1 MGHSEGND
9 GNMDENMNPEQA
21 TDSVPPAG
29 GEPPQGGETA
39 GANAAADANAATE
52 ADPSSSAN
60 PNGAGDAGFS
70 APTPGTP
77 NSQIPNPQAPYPGGT
92 NYGPA
97 GYPGSGTFPSNG
109 ANYGTAG
116 AGGYPGGPDSTGPAW
131 MRSNNRVIGGV
142 CAGIASRLH
151 IDPVI
156 VRGLAVVGLLFF
168 GVIPLLYGA
177 LWLWMPS
184 QTTGRSLWTDW
195 RAGLP
200 NQGGGVAGS
209 ILLMFFGA
217 IRMLPQ
223 GIFLFNIFDIW
234 DGGGGFENILAFFFV
249 LLVLCLLLAP
259 LAVVVLVIV
268 HFANQSKAGTPPAAN
283 AYVPGP
289 TGFVST
295 PQAPAGSAPADGLH
309 NTPASPAAP
318 ATGFT
323 PPTTGFTAPTT
334 NFAVPDPSFTVPA
347 AGPATPSTT
356 STMPAP
362 PHPRPETILAPRI
375 PGPSRT
381 LSLTICGLTL
391 LSIFTGILLPLI
403 GVLDPLS
410 SALLAVGLLTM
421 VLGGGMLVA
430 ALQKRRTGWLAVVTP
445 LVILFVTL
453 PLATVGMSVMPQLRE
468 LRSSIDWGDVPETFS
483 YQSNDLRPG
492 DELSAMRGSADIDLR
507 ATTPGKP
514 ITVNLAN
521 GNVSIYTL
529 PEQNVDLKINLAQGK
544 VQTSTLKN
552 SKWNMSEAFLTSSS
566 KDKHRPQYFTMDGN
580 QRVEFIDRT
589 KEYEAASISLGS
601 SDVTKLKIRH
611 HVPLSDGSRNIN
623 TKSQTIEI
631 NLAHGTVSLYERP
644 PVDLWNGA
652 VLPDGHFLVNY
663 VLNGRDLMTADLE
676 EYNSTEAGSE
686 NESSDALREFRRRAV
701 SGNGTIE
708 ISRAGGVEGE
718 PIALGGQDV
727 SELNIDNTL
736 TLADIHAGKAGPWK
750 DINQDGFNDL
760 FQPGGSKWKPGDN
773 LFDPVN
779 GTPRSSG
786 MPNGTP
792 SIPATPIPPDSPT
805 APSPYQAP
813 SIENN

>member
-1 MGHSEGND
+1 
-9 GNMDENMNPEQA
+9 MNPEQT
-21 TDSVPPAG
+21 TDSVSPAG
-29 GEPPQGGETA
+29 GEPPSGGETA
-39 GANAAADANAATE
+39 GANATGGAA
-52 ADPSSSAN
+52 PSSSAN

-70 APTPGTP
+70 AP
-77 NSQIPNPQAPYPGGT
+77 NQEAPNPQAPNPNWT
-92 NYGPA
+92 NYETA
-97 GYPGSGTFPSNG
+97 GYPGSGSFSSNG

-116 AGGYPGGPDSTGPAW
+116 MGGYPGGPDSTGQAW

-142 CAGIASRLH
+142 CAGIASHLN

-168 GVIPLLYGA
+168 GFIPLLYGA

-184 QTTGRSLWTDW
+184 KTTGRSLWTDW

-200 NQGGGVAGS
+200 NQGGGVAIS

-217 IRMLPQ
+217 MRMLPQ
-223 GIFLFNIFDIW
+223 GIVLFNIFDIW
-234 DGGGGFENILAFFFV
+234 DGGGGFGDILAFFFI

-259 LAVVVLVIV
+259 IAVVVLIIV
-268 HFANQSKAGTPPAAN
+268 HFMNRNKAGTLPAAN

-295 PQAPAGSAPADGLH
+295 PQTPAPARPAPADGLH
-309 NTPASPAAP
+309 DVPEPPTA
-318 ATGFT
+318 
-323 PPTTGFTAPTT
+323 PTTGFTAP
-334 NFAVPDPSFTVPA
+334 NPSFTVPA
-347 AGPATPSTT
+347 AGFAAPSSTT
-356 STMPAP
+356 STGSAQPAG
-362 PHPRPETILAPRI
+362 ILTPRI

-381 LSLTICGLTL
+381 LSLTVGGLVL
-391 LSIFTGILLPLI
+391 LSIFTGILLPLL

-410 SALLAVGLLTM
+410 SGLLVVGLMTM
-421 VLGGGMLVA
+421 VLGGGMLVT

-468 LRSSIDWGDVPETFS
+468 LRSSIDWHDFPETFS
-483 YQSNDLRPG
+483 YQSNDLHPG
-492 DELSAMRGSADIDLR
+492 DELSAVRGSADIDLR
-507 ATTPGKP
+507 DTNPGKP
-514 ITVNLAN
+514 ITVNLVN
-521 GNVSIYTL
+521 GDVSIYTL
-529 PEQNVDLKINLAQGK
+529 PEQNVDLEINLAQGN
-544 VQTSTLKN
+544 VTTSTLKD
-552 SKWNMSEAFLTSSS
+552 SKWDMSETFLQSSS
-566 KDKHRPQYFTMDGN
+566 VEKHRPQYFTMDGN
-580 QRVEFIDRT
+580 QRVEFVDRT
-589 KEYEAASISLGS
+589 KKYEAANISLGS

-611 HVPLSDGSRNIN
+611 DVLLSDGSRNIE
-623 TKSQTIEI
+623 TKPQTVEI

-686 NESSDALREFRRRAV
+686 NESSAALREFRRRAV

-708 ISRAGGVEGE
+708 ISRADGIEGE

-792 SIPATPIPPDSPT
+792 SIPATPVAPDSPT
-805 APSPYQAP
+805 ATSPYQAP

>member
-1 MGHSEGND
+1 
-9 GNMDENMNPEQA
+9 MNPEQT
-21 TDSVPPAG
+21 TDSVLPSG
-29 GEPPQGGETA
+29 GEPPRGGETP
-39 GANAAADANAATE
+39 GGNETANANTTGGAAAY
-52 ADPSSSAN
+52 SSAN

-70 APTPGTP
+70 APYQET
-77 NSQIPNPQAPYPGGT
+77 PNPQASNPGAPYQGNS

-97 GYPGSGTFPSNG
+97 GYPGSGSFSSNG
-109 ANYGTAG
+109 TNYGTAG
-116 AGGYPGGPDSTGPAW
+116 MGGYPGGPDSTGQAW

-142 CAGIASRLH
+142 CAGIASRLN

-168 GVIPLLYGA
+168 GFIPLLYGA

-195 RAGLP
+195 RAGMP
-200 NQGGGVAGS
+200 NQGGAVAGS
-209 ILLMFFGA
+209 ILLMCFGA
-217 IRMLPQ
+217 MRMLPQ
-223 GIFLFNIFDIW
+223 GIVLFNIFDIW
-234 DGGGGFENILAFFFV
+234 DGGGGFGDILAFFFV

-268 HFANQSKAGTPPAAN
+268 HFANRNKVGTPPAAN

-295 PQAPAGSAPADGLH
+295 PQAPVGPAPTHGLH
-309 NTPASPAAP
+309 DVPEPPTASTTDFAAP
-318 ATGFT
+318 
-323 PPTTGFTAPTT
+323 PT
-334 NFAVPDPSFTVPA
+334 NFAVPNPSFTVPA
-347 AGPATPSTT
+347 AGFATPSSTT
-356 STMPAP
+356 STGSAQPAG
-362 PHPRPETILAPRI
+362 ILAPRI

-381 LSLTICGLTL
+381 LSLTVGGLVL
-391 LSIFTGILLPLI
+391 LSIFTGILLPLL

-410 SALLAVGLLTM
+410 SGLLVVGLMTM
-421 VLGGGMLVA
+421 VLGGGMLVT

-468 LRSSIDWGDVPETFS
+468 LRSSIDWHDFPETFS
-483 YQSNDLRPG
+483 YQSNDLHPG
-492 DELSAMRGSADIDLR
+492 DELSAVRGSANIDLR
-507 ATTPGKP
+507 DTNPGKP
-514 ITVNLAN
+514 ITVNLVN
-521 GNVSIYTL
+521 GDVSIYTL
-529 PEQNVDLKINLAQGK
+529 PEQNVDLEINLAQGN
-544 VQTSTLKN
+544 VTTSTLKD
-552 SKWNMSEAFLTSSS
+552 SKWDMSETFLQSSS
-566 KDKHRPQYFTMDGN
+566 VEKHRPQYFTMDGN
-580 QRVEFIDRT
+580 QRVEFEDRT
-589 KEYEAASISLGS
+589 KEYEAANISLGS

-611 HVPLSDGSRNIN
+611 DVPLSDGSRNIE
-623 TKSQTIEI
+623 TKSQTVEI

-676 EYNSTEAGSE
+676 EYNSTETGSE
-686 NESSDALREFRRRAV
+686 NESSAALREFRRRAV

-708 ISRAGGVEGE
+708 INKPGGVEGE

-736 TLADIHAGKAGPWK
+736 TLADIHEGKAGPWK

-792 SIPATPIPPDSPT
+792 SIPATPVAPDSPT

>member
-1 MGHSEGND
+1 
-9 GNMDENMNPEQA
+9 MNPEQT
-21 TDSVPPAG
+21 TDSVLPSG
-29 GEPPQGGETA
+29 GEPPRGGETP
-39 GANAAADANAATE
+39 GGNETANANTTGGAAAY
-52 ADPSSSAN
+52 SSAN

-70 APTPGTP
+70 APYQET
-77 NSQIPNPQAPYPGGT
+77 PNPQASNPGAPYQGNS

-97 GYPGSGTFPSNG
+97 GYPGSGSFSSNG
-109 ANYGTAG
+109 TNYGTAG
-116 AGGYPGGPDSTGPAW
+116 MGGYPGGPDSTGQAW

-142 CAGIASRLH
+142 CAGIASRLN

-168 GVIPLLYGA
+168 GFIPLLYGA

-195 RAGLP
+195 RAGMP
-200 NQGGGVAGS
+200 NQGGAVAGS
-209 ILLMFFGA
+209 ILLMCFGA
-217 IRMLPQ
+217 MRMLPQ
-223 GIFLFNIFDIW
+223 GIVLFNIFDIW
-234 DGGGGFENILAFFFV
+234 DGGGGFGDILAFFFV

-268 HFANQSKAGTPPAAN
+268 HFANRNKVGTPPAAN

-295 PQAPAGSAPADGLH
+295 PQAPVGPAPTHGLH
-309 NTPASPAAP
+309 DVPEPPTASTTDFAAP
-318 ATGFT
+318 
-323 PPTTGFTAPTT
+323 PT
-334 NFAVPDPSFTVPA
+334 NFAVPNPSFTVPA
-347 AGPATPSTT
+347 AGFATPSSTT
-356 STMPAP
+356 STGSAQPAG
-362 PHPRPETILAPRI
+362 ILAPHI

-381 LSLTICGLTL
+381 LSLTVGGLVL
-391 LSIFTGILLPLI
+391 LSIFTGILLPLL

-410 SALLAVGLLTM
+410 SGLLVVGLMTM
-421 VLGGGMLVA
+421 VLGGGMLVTS
-430 ALQKRRTGWLAVVTP
+430 LQKRRTGWLAVVTP

-468 LRSSIDWGDVPETFS
+468 LRSSIDWHDFPETFS
-483 YQSNDLRPG
+483 YQSNDLHPG
-492 DELSAMRGSADIDLR
+492 DELSAVRGSANIDLR
-507 ATTPGKP
+507 DTNPGKP
-514 ITVNLAN
+514 ITVNLVN
-521 GNVSIYTL
+521 GNISIYTL
-529 PEQNVDLKINLAQGK
+529 PEQNVDLEINLAQGN
-544 VQTSTLKN
+544 VTTSTLKD
-552 SKWNMSEAFLTSSS
+552 SKWDMSETFLQSSS
-566 KDKHRPQYFTMDGN
+566 VEKHRPQYFTMDGN
-580 QRVEFIDRT
+580 QRVEFEDRT
-589 KEYEAASISLGS
+589 KEYEAANISLGS

-611 HVPLSDGSRNIN
+611 DVPLSDGSRNIE
-623 TKSQTIEI
+623 TKSQTVEI

-676 EYNSTEAGSE
+676 EYNSTETGSE
-686 NESSDALREFRRRAV
+686 NESSAALREFRRRAV

-708 ISRAGGVEGE
+708 INKPGGVEGE

-736 TLADIHAGKAGPWK
+736 TLADIHEGKAGPWK

-792 SIPATPIPPDSPT
+792 SIPATPIPPDTPT

>member
-1 MGHSEGND
+1 
-9 GNMDENMNPEQA
+9 MNPEQA

-29 GEPPQGGETA
+29 GEPPHGGETA
-39 GANAAADANAATE
+39 GTNETTDANAATE

-60 PNGAGDAGFS
+60 SNGTGDAAF
-70 APTPGTP
+70 GTP
-77 NSQIPNPQAPYPGGT
+77 NPGAPNSQTPNPQAPNPNWT
-92 NYGPA
+92 NYETA

-116 AGGYPGGPDSTGPAW
+116 AGGYPGDPDSTGAAW

-142 CAGIASRLH
+142 CAGIASRLN

-195 RAGLP
+195 RAGVP

-217 IRMLPQ
+217 MRMLPQ

-234 DGGGGFENILAFFFV
+234 DGGGGLEYILAFFFV
-249 LLVLCLLLAP
+249 VLVLCLLLAP

-268 HFANQSKAGTPPAAN
+268 HFANRNKAVMPPAGN

-295 PQAPAGSAPADGLH
+295 PQAPAGPAPVDGLH
-309 NTPASPAAP
+309 DAPAAP
-318 ATGFT
+318 ATSFT
-323 PPTTGFTAPTT
+323 PPTTGFAAPTT
-334 NFAVPDPSFTVPA
+334 GFAAPNPGFTIPA
-347 AGPATPSTT
+347 AGHTTPSSTT
-356 STMPAP
+356 STLPAQP
-362 PHPRPETILAPRI
+362 GRPGIILAPRI

-381 LSLTICGLTL
+381 LSLTVGGLVL
-391 LSIFTGILLPLI
+391 LSIFTGILLPLL

-410 SALLAVGLLTM
+410 SGLLAIGLLTM

-468 LRSSIDWGDVPETFS
+468 LRSTIDWRDVPETFS

-492 DELSAMRGSADIDLR
+492 DELNAVRGNANIDLR
-507 ATTPGKP
+507 ATNLGKP
-514 ITVNLAN
+514 IEVNLVN
-521 GNVSIYTL
+521 GDVSIYTL
-529 PEQNVDLKINLAQGK
+529 PNQNVALDINLAQGS
-544 VQTSTLKN
+544 VTTSTLKD
-552 SKWNMSEAFLTSSS
+552 SKWNMDETFLKSSS
-566 KDKHRPQYFTMDGN
+566 KETHRPQYFTMDGN
-580 QRVEFIDRT
+580 QRVEFVDRT
-589 KEYEAASISLGS
+589 KEYQAANISLGS
-601 SDVTKLKIRH
+601 SEVTKLKIQH
-611 HVPLSDGSRNIN
+611 DVPLSDN
-623 TKSQTIEI
+623 TPGNQTKPQTIEI

-644 PVDLWNGA
+644 PMDLWNGA

-663 VLNGRDLMTADLE
+663 VLNGRDLMTANLP
-676 EYNSTEAGSE
+676 EYNSTEVGSE
-686 NESSDALREFRRRAV
+686 NASSAALREFRRRAI
-701 SGNGTIE
+701 SGDGTIE
-708 ISRAGGVEGE
+708 FKTTGGIEGD
-718 PIALGGQDV
+718 PITLGGQTV
-727 SELNIDNTL
+727 SELDIDNTL
-736 TLADIHAGKAGPWK
+736 TLADVQAGKAGKWT
-750 DINQDGFNDL
+750 DANQDGFNDL

-773 LFDPVN
+773 LFDPLN
-779 GTPRSSG
+779 GTPRSSAT
-786 MPNGTP
+786 NSETP
-792 SIPATPIPPDSPT
+792 GRPATPVPPDSPT
-805 APSPYQAP
+805 TPSPYRTP
-813 SIENN
+813 DLENN

>member
-1 MGHSEGND
+1 M
-9 GNMDENMNPEQA
+9 
-21 TDSVPPAG
+21 
-29 GEPPQGGETA
+29 
-39 GANAAADANAATE
+39 
-52 ADPSSSAN
+52 
-60 PNGAGDAGFS
+60 
-70 APTPGTP
+70 
-77 NSQIPNPQAPYPGGT
+77 
-92 NYGPA
+92 
-97 GYPGSGTFPSNG
+97 
-109 ANYGTAG
+109 
-116 AGGYPGGPDSTGPAW
+116 GGYPGGPDSTGQAW

-142 CAGIASRLH
+142 CAGIASRLN

-168 GVIPLLYGA
+168 GFIPLLYGA

-200 NQGGGVAGS
+200 NQGGGVAIS
-209 ILLMFFGA
+209 ILLMCFGA
-217 IRMLPQ
+217 MRMLPQ
-223 GIFLFNIFDIW
+223 GIVLLNIFDIW
-234 DGGGGFENILAFFFV
+234 DGGGGFGDILALFFI

-259 LAVVVLVIV
+259 IAVVVLIIV
-268 HFANQSKAGTPPAAN
+268 HFTNRNKAGTPPAAN

-295 PQAPAGSAPADGLH
+295 PQTAAPAGSTPADGLH
-309 NTPASPAAP
+309 NDSAFPEAP
-318 ATGFT
+318 NTGFT
-323 PPTTGFTAPTT
+323 PPTTGFAAPAT
-334 NFAVPDPSFTVPA
+334 NFAAPNPSFTVPA
-347 AGPATPSTT
+347 AGFATPTSTT
-356 STMPAP
+356 STGSAQPAG
-362 PHPRPETILAPRI
+362 ILAPRI

-381 LSLTICGLTL
+381 LSLTVGGLVL
-391 LSIFTGILLPLI
+391 LSIFTGILLPLL

-410 SALLAVGLLTM
+410 SGLLVVGLMTM
-421 VLGGGMLVA
+421 VLGGGMLVT

-468 LRSSIDWGDVPETFS
+468 LRSSIDWGDLPETFN

-492 DELSAMRGSADIDLR
+492 DELSALRGSADIDLR

-514 ITVNLAN
+514 IKVNLAN

-529 PEQNVDLKINLAQGK
+529 PEQNVDLEINLAQGN
-544 VQTSTLKN
+544 VTTSTLKD
-552 SKWNMSEAFLTSSS
+552 SKWDMSETFLQSSS
-566 KDKHRPQYFTMDGN
+566 VEKHRPQYFTMDGN
-580 QRVEFIDRT
+580 QRVEFVDRT
-589 KEYEAASISLGS
+589 KEYEAANISLGS

-611 HVPLSDGSRNIN
+611 DVPLSDGSRNIE
-623 TKSQTIEI
+623 TKPQTIEI

-676 EYNSTEAGSE
+676 EYNSTEVGSE
-686 NESSDALREFRRRAV
+686 NESSTALREFRRRAV

-708 ISRAGGVEGE
+708 INKPDGIEGE

-792 SIPATPIPPDSPT
+792 SIPATPIPPDTPT

>member
-1 MGHSEGND
+1 
-9 GNMDENMNPEQA
+9 MNPEQT
-21 TDSVPPAG
+21 TDSVLPSG
-29 GEPPQGGETA
+29 GEPPRGGETP
-39 GANAAADANAATE
+39 GGNETANANTTGGAAA
-52 ADPSSSAN
+52 SSSAN
-60 PNGAGDAGFS
+60 PNDAGDAGFS
-70 APTPGTP
+70 APYQGTP
-77 NSQIPNPQAPYPGGT
+77 NSQAPNPGASYQGNT
-92 NYGPA
+92 NYGPT
-97 GYPGSGTFPSNG
+97 GYPGSGSFSSNG
-109 ANYGTAG
+109 TNYGTTG
-116 AGGYPGGPDSTGPAW
+116 MGGYPGGPDSTGQAW

-142 CAGIASRLH
+142 CAGIASRLN

-168 GVIPLLYGA
+168 GFIPLLYGA

-200 NQGGGVAGS
+200 NQGGGVAIS
-209 ILLMFFGA
+209 ILLMCFGA
-217 IRMLPQ
+217 MRMLPQ
-223 GIFLFNIFDIW
+223 GIVLFNIFDIW
-234 DGGGGFENILAFFFV
+234 DGGGGFGDILAFFFI

-259 LAVVVLVIV
+259 IAVVVLIIV
-268 HFANQSKAGTPPAAN
+268 HFTNRNKAGAPPAAN

-295 PQAPAGSAPADGLH
+295 PQAPAGPAPADGLH
-309 NTPASPAAP
+309 DVPEPPTAS
-318 ATGFT
+318 
-323 PPTTGFTAPTT
+323 TTGFVAPPT
-334 NFAVPDPSFTVPA
+334 NFAVPNPSFTVPA
-347 AGPATPSTT
+347 AGFATPSSTT
-356 STMPAP
+356 STGSAQPGG
-362 PHPRPETILAPRI
+362 ILTPRI

-381 LSLTICGLTL
+381 LSLTVGGLVL
-391 LSIFTGILLPLI
+391 LSIFTGILLPLL

-410 SALLAVGLLTM
+410 SGLLVVGLMTM
-421 VLGGGMLVA
+421 VLGGGMLVT

-468 LRSSIDWGDVPETFS
+468 LRSSIDWRDFPETFS
-483 YQSNDLRPG
+483 YQSNDLHPG
-492 DELSAMRGSADIDLR
+492 DELSAIRGSANIDLR
-507 ATTPGKP
+507 DTNPGKP
-514 ITVNLAN
+514 ITVNLVN
-521 GNVSIYTL
+521 GDVSIYTL
-529 PEQNVDLKINLAQGK
+529 PEQNVDLEINLSQGN
-544 VQTSTLKN
+544 VMTSTLKD
-552 SKWNMSEAFLTSSS
+552 SKLDMSETFLQSSS
-566 KDKHRPQYFTMDGN
+566 VEKHRPQYFTMDGN
-580 QRVEFIDRT
+580 QRVEFEDRT
-589 KEYEAASISLGS
+589 KEYEAANISLGS

-611 HVPLSDGSRNIN
+611 DVPLSDGSRNIE
-623 TKSQTIEI
+623 TKPQTVEI

-644 PVDLWNGA
+644 PMDLWNGA

-663 VLNGRDLMTADLE
+663 VLSGRDLMTADLE
-676 EYNSTEAGSE
+676 EYNSTEVGSE
-686 NESSDALREFRRRAV
+686 NESSAALREFRRRAV
-701 SGNGTIE
+701 SGDGTIE
-708 ISRAGGVEGE
+708 ISRADGIEGE

-792 SIPATPIPPDSPT
+792 SIPATPVAPDSPT

>member
-1 MGHSEGND
+1 M
-9 GNMDENMNPEQA
+9 
-21 TDSVPPAG
+21 
-29 GEPPQGGETA
+29 
-39 GANAAADANAATE
+39 
-52 ADPSSSAN
+52 
-60 PNGAGDAGFS
+60 
-70 APTPGTP
+70 
-77 NSQIPNPQAPYPGGT
+77 
-92 NYGPA
+92 
-97 GYPGSGTFPSNG
+97 
-109 ANYGTAG
+109 
-116 AGGYPGGPDSTGPAW
+116 GGYPGGPDSTGQAW

-142 CAGIASRLH
+142 CAGIASRLN

-168 GVIPLLYGA
+168 GFIPLLYGA

-200 NQGGGVAGS
+200 NQGGGVAIS

-217 IRMLPQ
+217 MRMLPQ
-223 GIFLFNIFDIW
+223 GIVLFNIFDIW
-234 DGGGGFENILAFFFV
+234 DGGSDFGDILAFFFI

-259 LAVVVLVIV
+259 IAVVVLIIV
-268 HFANQSKAGTPPAAN
+268 HFTNRNKAGTPPAAN

-295 PQAPAGSAPADGLH
+295 PQTPAPAGPAPADSLH
-309 NTPASPAAP
+309 YDSAFPEAP
-318 ATGFT
+318 ATSFT
-323 PPTTGFTAPTT
+323 PPTTGFAAP
-334 NFAVPDPSFTVPA
+334 NPSFTVPA
-347 AGPATPSTT
+347 ASFATPSSTT
-356 STMPAP
+356 STGSAQPAG
-362 PHPRPETILAPRI
+362 ILAPRI

-381 LSLTICGLTL
+381 LSLTVGGLVL
-391 LSIFTGILLPLI
+391 LSVFTGILLPLL

-410 SALLAVGLLTM
+410 SGLLVVGLMTM
-421 VLGGGMLVA
+421 VLGGGMLVT

-453 PLATVGMSVMPQLRE
+453 PLATVGVSVTPQLRE
-468 LRSSIDWGDVPETFS
+468 LRSSIDWHDFPETFS
-483 YQSNDLRPG
+483 YQSNDLHPG
-492 DELSAMRGSADIDLR
+492 DELSAVRGSANIDLR
-507 ATTPGKP
+507 DTNPGKP
-514 ITVNLAN
+514 ITVNLVN

-529 PEQNVDLKINLAQGK
+529 PEQNVDLEINLAQGN
-544 VQTSTLKN
+544 VTTSTLKD
-552 SKWNMSEAFLTSSS
+552 SKWDMSETFLQSSS
-566 KDKHRPQYFTMDGN
+566 VEKHRPQYFTMDGN
-580 QRVEFIDRT
+580 QRVEFVDRT
-589 KEYEAASISLGS
+589 KEYEAANISLGS

-611 HVPLSDGSRNIN
+611 DVPLSDGSRNIE
-623 TKSQTIEI
+623 TKPQTIEI

-676 EYNSTEAGSE
+676 EYNSTEVGSE

-792 SIPATPIPPDSPT
+792 SIPATPVAPDSPT

>member
-1 MGHSEGND
+1 M
-9 GNMDENMNPEQA
+9 
-21 TDSVPPAG
+21 
-29 GEPPQGGETA
+29 
-39 GANAAADANAATE
+39 
-52 ADPSSSAN
+52 
-60 PNGAGDAGFS
+60 
-70 APTPGTP
+70 
-77 NSQIPNPQAPYPGGT
+77 
-92 NYGPA
+92 
-97 GYPGSGTFPSNG
+97 
-109 ANYGTAG
+109 
-116 AGGYPGGPDSTGPAW
+116 GGYPGGPDSTGQAW

-142 CAGIASRLH
+142 CAGIASRLN

-168 GVIPLLYGA
+168 GFIPLLYGA

-217 IRMLPQ
+217 MRMLPQ

-234 DGGGGFENILAFFFV
+234 DGGSDFGDMLAVFFIL
-249 LLVLCLLLAP
+249 LMVLCLLLAP

-268 HFANQSKAGTPPAAN
+268 HFANRNKAGALPAVN
-283 AYVPGP
+283 TYVPGP

-295 PQAPAGSAPADGLH
+295 PQAAAPAGSTPTDGLH
-309 NTPASPAAP
+309 NDSAFPEAP
-318 ATGFT
+318 TTGFT
-323 PPTTGFTAPTT
+323 PPTTDFAAPPT
-334 NFAVPDPSFTVPA
+334 NFAAPNPSFTVPA
-347 AGPATPSTT
+347 AGFATPTSTT
-356 STMPAP
+356 STGSAQPAG
-362 PHPRPETILAPRI
+362 ILAPRI

-381 LSLTICGLTL
+381 LSLTVGGLVL
-391 LSIFTGILLPLI
+391 LSIFTGILLPLL

-410 SALLAVGLLTM
+410 SGLLVVGLMTM
-421 VLGGGMLVA
+421 VLGGGMLVT

-468 LRSSIDWGDVPETFS
+468 LRSSIDWGDLPETFN

-492 DELSAMRGSADIDLR
+492 DELSALRGSADIDLR

-514 ITVNLAN
+514 IKVNLAN

-529 PEQNVDLKINLAQGK
+529 PEQNVDLEINLAQGN
-544 VQTSTLKN
+544 VTTSTLKD
-552 SKWNMSEAFLTSSS
+552 SKWDMSETFLQSSS
-566 KDKHRPQYFTMDGN
+566 VEKHRPQYFTMDGN
-580 QRVEFIDRT
+580 QRVEFVDRT
-589 KEYEAASISLGS
+589 KEYEAANISLGS

-611 HVPLSDGSRNIN
+611 DVPLSDGSRNIE
-623 TKSQTIEI
+623 TKPQTIEI

-676 EYNSTEAGSE
+676 EYNSTEVGSE
-686 NESSDALREFRRRAV
+686 NESSTALREFRRRAV

-708 ISRAGGVEGE
+708 INKPDGIEGE

-792 SIPATPIPPDSPT
+792 SIPATPVAPDSPT

>member
-1 MGHSEGND
+1 
-9 GNMDENMNPEQA
+9 MNPEQT
-21 TDSVPPAG
+21 TDSVLPSG
-29 GEPPQGGETA
+29 GEPPRGGETP
-39 GANAAADANAATE
+39 GGNETANANTTGGAAAY
-52 ADPSSSAN
+52 SSAN

-70 APTPGTP
+70 APYQET
-77 NSQIPNPQAPYPGGT
+77 PNPQASNPGAPYQGNS

-97 GYPGSGTFPSNG
+97 GYPGSGSFSSNG
-109 ANYGTAG
+109 TNYGTAG
-116 AGGYPGGPDSTGPAW
+116 MGGYPGGPDSTGQAW

-142 CAGIASRLH
+142 CAGIASRLN

-168 GVIPLLYGA
+168 GFIPLLYGA

-195 RAGLP
+195 RAGMP
-200 NQGGGVAGS
+200 NQGGAVAGS
-209 ILLMFFGA
+209 ILLMCFGA
-217 IRMLPQ
+217 MRMLPQ
-223 GIFLFNIFDIW
+223 GIVLFNIFDIW
-234 DGGGGFENILAFFFV
+234 DGGGGFGDILAFFFV

-268 HFANQSKAGTPPAAN
+268 HFANRNKVGTPPAAN

-295 PQAPAGSAPADGLH
+295 PQAPVGPAPTHGLH
-309 NTPASPAAP
+309 DVPEPPTASTTDFAAP
-318 ATGFT
+318 
-323 PPTTGFTAPTT
+323 PT
-334 NFAVPDPSFTVPA
+334 NFAVPNPSFTVPA
-347 AGPATPSTT
+347 AGFATPSSTT
-356 STMPAP
+356 STGSAQPAG
-362 PHPRPETILAPRI
+362 ILAPRI

-381 LSLTICGLTL
+381 LSLTVGGLVL
-391 LSIFTGILLPLI
+391 LSIFTGILLPLL

-410 SALLAVGLLTM
+410 SGLLVVGLMTM
-421 VLGGGMLVA
+421 VLGGGMLVT

-468 LRSSIDWGDVPETFS
+468 LRSSIDWHDFPETFS
-483 YQSNDLRPG
+483 YQSNDLHPG
-492 DELSAMRGSADIDLR
+492 DELSAVRGSANIDLR
-507 ATTPGKP
+507 DTNPGKP
-514 ITVNLAN
+514 ITVNLVN
-521 GNVSIYTL
+521 GDVSIYTL
-529 PEQNVDLKINLAQGK
+529 PEQNVDLEINLAQGN
-544 VQTSTLKN
+544 VTTSTLKD
-552 SKWNMSEAFLTSSS
+552 SKWDMSETFLQSSS
-566 KDKHRPQYFTMDGN
+566 VEKHRPQYFTMDGN
-580 QRVEFIDRT
+580 QRVEFEDRT
-589 KEYEAASISLGS
+589 KEYEAANISLGS

-611 HVPLSDGSRNIN
+611 NVPLSDGSRNIE
-623 TKSQTIEI
+623 TKPQTIEI

-663 VLNGRDLMTADLE
+663 VLNGRDLMTAALE
-676 EYNSTEAGSE
+676 EYNSTEVGSE

-708 ISRAGGVEGE
+708 ISRAGGVDGE

>member
-1 MGHSEGND
+1 
-9 GNMDENMNPEQA
+9 MNPEQP
-21 TDSVPPAG
+21 TDSVSPAG
-29 GEPPQGGETA
+29 GEPPSGGETA
-39 GANAAADANAATE
+39 GANATGGAA
-52 ADPSSSAN
+52 PSSSAN
-60 PNGAGDAGFS
+60 PNEPGDGGFS
-70 APTPGTP
+70 AP
-77 NSQIPNPQAPYPGGT
+77 NQEAPNPQAPNPNWT
-92 NYGPA
+92 NYETA
-97 GYPGSGTFPSNG
+97 GYPGSGSFSSSG

-116 AGGYPGGPDSTGPAW
+116 AGGYPGGPDSTGQAW

-142 CAGIASRLH
+142 CAGIASRLN

-200 NQGGGVAGS
+200 NQGGGVAIS

-217 IRMLPQ
+217 MRMLPQ
-223 GIFLFNIFDIW
+223 GIVLFNIFDIW
-234 DGGGGFENILAFFFV
+234 DGGGGFGDILAFFFI

-259 LAVVVLVIV
+259 IAVVVLIIV
-268 HFANQSKAGTPPAAN
+268 HFMNRNKAGTLPAAN

-295 PQAPAGSAPADGLH
+295 PQAPAGPAPADGLH
-309 NTPASPAAP
+309 DTPASHAAP

-323 PPTTGFTAPTT
+323 TPTTGFTAP
-334 NFAVPDPSFTVPA
+334 NPGFTVPA
-347 AGPATPSTT
+347 AGFATPSSTT
-356 STMPAP
+356 STRSAQPAG
-362 PHPRPETILAPRI
+362 ILTPRI

-381 LSLTICGLTL
+381 LSLTVGGLVL
-391 LSIFTGILLPLI
+391 LSFFAGILMSLL

-410 SALLAVGLLTM
+410 SGLLVVGLMTM
-421 VLGGGMLVA
+421 VLGGGMLVI

-468 LRSSIDWGDVPETFS
+468 LRSSIDWHDFPETFS
-483 YQSNDLRPG
+483 YQSNDLHPG
-492 DELSAMRGSADIDLR
+492 DELSAVRGSADIDLR
-507 ATTPGKP
+507 DTNPGKP
-514 ITVNLAN
+514 ITVNLVN
-521 GNVSIYTL
+521 GDVSIYTL
-529 PEQNVDLKINLAQGK
+529 PEQNVDLEINLAQGN
-544 VQTSTLKN
+544 VTTSTLKD
-552 SKWNMSEAFLTSSS
+552 SKWDMSETFLQSSS
-566 KDKHRPQYFTMDGN
+566 VEKHRPQYFTMDGN
-580 QRVEFIDRT
+580 QRVEFVDRT
-589 KEYEAASISLGS
+589 KEYEAANISLGS

-611 HVPLSDGSRNIN
+611 DVPLSDGSRNIE
-623 TKSQTIEI
+623 TKPQTVEI

-686 NESSDALREFRRRAV
+686 NESSAALREFRRRAV

-708 ISRAGGVEGE
+708 ISRADGIEGE

-805 APSPYQAP
+805 TPSPDRAP
-813 SIENN
+813 DLENN

>member
-1 MGHSEGND
+1 
-9 GNMDENMNPEQA
+9 MNPEQT
-21 TDSVPPAG
+21 TDSVLPSG
-29 GEPPQGGETA
+29 GEPPRGGETP
-39 GANAAADANAATE
+39 GGNETANANTTGGAAAY
-52 ADPSSSAN
+52 SSAN

-70 APTPGTP
+70 APYQET
-77 NSQIPNPQAPYPGGT
+77 PNPQASNPGAPYQGNS

-97 GYPGSGTFPSNG
+97 GYPGSGSFSSNG
-109 ANYGTAG
+109 TNYGTAG
-116 AGGYPGGPDSTGPAW
+116 MGGYPGGPDSTGQAW

-142 CAGIASRLH
+142 CAGIASRLN

-168 GVIPLLYGA
+168 GFIPLLYGA

-195 RAGLP
+195 RAGMP
-200 NQGGGVAGS
+200 NQGGAVAGS
-209 ILLMFFGA
+209 ILLMCFGA
-217 IRMLPQ
+217 MRMLPQ
-223 GIFLFNIFDIW
+223 GIVLFNIFDIW
-234 DGGGGFENILAFFFV
+234 DGGGGFGDILAFFFV

-268 HFANQSKAGTPPAAN
+268 HFANRNKVGTPPAAN

-295 PQAPAGSAPADGLH
+295 PQAPVGPAPTHGLH
-309 NTPASPAAP
+309 DVPEPPTASTTDFAAP
-318 ATGFT
+318 
-323 PPTTGFTAPTT
+323 PT
-334 NFAVPDPSFTVPA
+334 NFAVPNPSFTVPA
-347 AGPATPSTT
+347 AGFATPSSTT
-356 STMPAP
+356 STGSAQPAG
-362 PHPRPETILAPRI
+362 ILAPRI

-381 LSLTICGLTL
+381 LSLTVGGLVL
-391 LSIFTGILLPLI
+391 LSIFTGILLPLL

-410 SALLAVGLLTM
+410 SGLLVVGLMTM
-421 VLGGGMLVA
+421 VLGGGMLVT

-468 LRSSIDWGDVPETFS
+468 LRSSIDWHDFPETFS
-483 YQSNDLRPG
+483 YQSNDLHPG
-492 DELSAMRGSADIDLR
+492 DELSAVRGSANIDLR
-507 ATTPGKP
+507 DTNPGKP
-514 ITVNLAN
+514 ITVNLVN
-521 GNVSIYTL
+521 GNISIYTL
-529 PEQNVDLKINLAQGK
+529 PEQNVDLEINLAQGN
-544 VQTSTLKN
+544 VTTSTLKD
-552 SKWNMSEAFLTSSS
+552 SKWDMSETFLQSSS
-566 KDKHRPQYFTMDGN
+566 VEKHRPQYFTMDGN
-580 QRVEFIDRT
+580 QRVEFEDRT
-589 KEYEAASISLGS
+589 KEYEAANISLGS

-611 HVPLSDGSRNIN
+611 DVPLSDGSRNIE
-623 TKSQTIEI
+623 TKSQTVEI

-686 NESSDALREFRRRAV
+686 NESSAALREFRRRAV

-708 ISRAGGVEGE
+708 INKPGGVEGE
-718 PIALGGQDV
+718 TIALGGQDV

-792 SIPATPIPPDSPT
+792 SIPATPIPPDTPT

>member
-1 MGHSEGND
+1 MGRGGGKD
-9 GNMDENMNPEQA
+9 GNMDENMNPEQT

-29 GEPPQGGETA
+29 GEPPHGGETA
-39 GANAAADANAATE
+39 EANAAAGAA
-52 ADPSSSAN
+52 PLNSVG
-60 PNGAGDAGFS
+60 NGAGAAAFGT
-70 APTPGTP
+70 PNPGTP
-77 NSQIPNPQAPYPGGT
+77 NSQAPNPGAPYQGNT
-92 NYGPA
+92 SYGPA
-97 GYPGSGTFPSNG
+97 GYPGSGVFPSNG
-109 ANYGTAG
+109 TNYGTAG
-116 AGGYPGGPDSTGPAW
+116 AGGYPGGPDSTGQAW

-184 QTTGRSLWTDW
+184 QTTGRNLWTDW
-195 RAGLP
+195 RAGVP

-217 IRMLPQ
+217 MRMLPQ

-234 DGGGGFENILAFFFV
+234 DGGGRFEDILAFFFV

-268 HFANQSKAGTPPAAN
+268 HFANQSKAGTPPAGN

-295 PQAPAGSAPADGLH
+295 PQAPAPAGPAPADGLH

-323 PPTTGFTAPTT
+323 APTT
-334 NFAVPDPSFTVPA
+334 NFTVPDPGFTVPA
-347 AGPATPSTT
+347 AGPATPSNTT
-356 STMPAP
+356 S
-362 PHPRPETILAPRI
+362 PRSAQPGRPGIILAPRI

-381 LSLTICGLTL
+381 LSLTVGGLVL

-410 SALLAVGLLTM
+410 SGLLAVGLMTM

-430 ALQKRRTGWLAVVTP
+430 ALQKRRTGWLAIVTP

-468 LRSSIDWGDVPETFS
+468 LRSSIDWRDFPETFS

-492 DELSAMRGSADIDLR
+492 DEFNAVRGNANIDLR
-507 ATTPGKP
+507 ATNLGKP
-514 ITVNLAN
+514 ITVNLVN
-521 GNVSIYTL
+521 GDVSIYTL
-529 PEQNVDLKINLAQGK
+529 PNQNVALDINLAQGNVK
-544 VQTSTLKN
+544 TSTLKD
-552 SKWNMSEAFLTSSS
+552 SKWSMDETFLKSSS
-566 KDKHRPQYFTMDGN
+566 KETHRPQYFTMDGN
-580 QRVEFIDRT
+580 QRVEFVDRT
-589 KEYEAASISLGS
+589 KEYQAANISLGS
-601 SDVTKLKIRH
+601 SDVTKLKIH
-611 HVPLSDGSRNIN
+611 HDVPLSDSSPGSQ
-623 TKSQTIEI
+623 TKPQTIEI

-644 PVDLWNGA
+644 PMDLWNGA

-663 VLNGRDLMTADLE
+663 VLSGRDLMTANLE
-676 EYNSTEAGSE
+676 EYNSAEVGSA
-686 NESSDALREFRRRAV
+686 NESSATLREFRRRAV
-701 SGNGTIE
+701 SGDGVIE
-708 ISRAGGVEGE
+708 INRTGGAEGG
-718 PIALGGQDV
+718 PIALGGQGV
-727 SELNIDNTL
+727 AELDIDNTL
-736 TLADIHAGKAGPWK
+736 TLADVQAGKAGPWT
-750 DINQDGFNDL
+750 DANQDGFNDL

-779 GTPRSSG
+779 GTPLSSA
-786 MPNGTP
+786 MNSETP
-792 SIPATPIPPDSPT
+792 GRPATPVPPDSPT
-805 APSPYQAP
+805 MPSPDRAP
-813 SIENN
+813 DLENN

>member
-1 MGHSEGND
+1 M
-9 GNMDENMNPEQA
+9 
-21 TDSVPPAG
+21 
-29 GEPPQGGETA
+29 
-39 GANAAADANAATE
+39 
-52 ADPSSSAN
+52 
-60 PNGAGDAGFS
+60 
-70 APTPGTP
+70 
-77 NSQIPNPQAPYPGGT
+77 
-92 NYGPA
+92 
-97 GYPGSGTFPSNG
+97 
-109 ANYGTAG
+109 
-116 AGGYPGGPDSTGPAW
+116 GGYPGGPDSTGQAW

-142 CAGIASRLH
+142 CAGIASRLN

-168 GVIPLLYGA
+168 GFIPLLYGA

-200 NQGGGVAGS
+200 NQGGGVAIS

-217 IRMLPQ
+217 MRMLPQ
-223 GIFLFNIFDIW
+223 GIVLFNIFDIW
-234 DGGGGFENILAFFFV
+234 DGGSDFGDILAFFFI

-259 LAVVVLVIV
+259 IAVVVLIIV
-268 HFANQSKAGTPPAAN
+268 HFTNRNKAGTPPAAN

-295 PQAPAGSAPADGLH
+295 PQTPAPAGPAPADSLH
-309 NTPASPAAP
+309 YDSAFPEAP
-318 ATGFT
+318 ATSFT
-323 PPTTGFTAPTT
+323 PPTTGFAAP
-334 NFAVPDPSFTVPA
+334 NPSFTVPA
-347 AGPATPSTT
+347 ASFATPSSTT
-356 STMPAP
+356 STGSAQPAG
-362 PHPRPETILAPRI
+362 ILAPRI

-381 LSLTICGLTL
+381 LSLTVGGLVL
-391 LSIFTGILLPLI
+391 LSVFTGILLPLL

-410 SALLAVGLLTM
+410 SGLLVVGLMTM
-421 VLGGGMLVA
+421 VLGGGMLVT

-453 PLATVGMSVMPQLRE
+453 PLATVGVSVTPQLRE
-468 LRSSIDWGDVPETFS
+468 LRSSIDWHDFPETFS
-483 YQSNDLRPG
+483 YQSNDLHPG
-492 DELSAMRGSADIDLR
+492 DELSAVRGSANIDLR
-507 ATTPGKP
+507 DTNPGKP
-514 ITVNLAN
+514 ITVNLVN
-521 GNVSIYTL
+521 GDVSIYTL
-529 PEQNVDLKINLAQGK
+529 PEQNVDLEINLAQGN
-544 VQTSTLKN
+544 VTTSTLKD
-552 SKWNMSEAFLTSSS
+552 SKWDMSETFLQSSS
-566 KDKHRPQYFTMDGN
+566 VEKHRPQYFTMDGN
-580 QRVEFIDRT
+580 QRVEFVDRT
-589 KEYEAASISLGS
+589 KEYEAANISLGS

-611 HVPLSDGSRNIN
+611 DVPLSDGSRNIE
-623 TKSQTIEI
+623 TKPQTIEI

-676 EYNSTEAGSE
+676 EYNSTEVGSE
-686 NESSDALREFRRRAV
+686 NESSAALREFRRRAV

-708 ISRAGGVEGE
+708 ISRASGVEGE

>member
-1 MGHSEGND
+1 
-9 GNMDENMNPEQA
+9 MNPDQA
-21 TDSVPPAG
+21 TDAVPPAG
-29 GEPPQGGETA
+29 GEPPQGGEISGANETADTNAAA
-39 GANAAADANAATE
+39 GANAATGAA
-52 ADPSSSAN
+52 PSSSAN
-60 PNGAGDAGFS
+60 PTETGDAAF
-70 APTPGTP
+70 GTP
-77 NSQIPNPQAPYPGGT
+77 NPGAPNSQTPNPQVPYPDGT
-92 NYGPA
+92 NYGTA
-97 GYPGSGTFPSNG
+97 GYPSSGTFPSNG

-116 AGGYPGGPDSTGPAW
+116 AGGYPGGQDSTGAAW

-142 CAGIASRLH
+142 CAGIASRLN

-195 RAGLP
+195 RAGVP

-217 IRMLPQ
+217 MRMLPQ
-223 GIFLFNIFDIW
+223 GIFLFDVFDIW
-234 DGGGGFENILAFFFV
+234 DGGDKFGDLLAFFFIA
-249 LLVLCLLLAP
+249 LVLCLLLAP

-268 HFANQSKAGTPPAAN
+268 HFANRNKAGMPPAGN

-295 PQAPAGSAPADGLH
+295 PQAPTDPAPADSLH
-309 NTPASPAAP
+309 DAFASPAAP

-323 PPTTGFTAPTT
+323 PPTTSFAAPTTGFTAP
-334 NFAVPDPSFTVPA
+334 NPGFTVPA
-347 AGPATPSTT
+347 AGSAAPSTT
-356 STMPAP
+356 STMSAP
-362 PHPRPETILAPRI
+362 PHPQPRTILAPRI
-375 PGPSRT
+375 PGPSRA

-468 LRSSIDWGDVPETFS
+468 LRSTIDWGDVPETFS

-492 DELSAMRGSADIDLR
+492 DELKAVRGNANIDLR
-507 ATTPGKP
+507 ATNLGKP
-514 ITVNLAN
+514 IKVNLVN
-521 GNVSIYTL
+521 GDVSIYTL
-529 PEQNVDLKINLAQGK
+529 PNQNVALDINLAQGS
-544 VQTSTLKN
+544 VTTSTLKD
-552 SKWNMSEAFLTSSS
+552 SKWNMDETFLKSSS
-566 KDKHRPQYFTMDGN
+566 KETHRPQYFTMDGN
-580 QRVEFIDRT
+580 QRVEFVDRT
-589 KEYEAASISLGS
+589 KEYEAANISLGS
-601 SDVTKLKIRH
+601 SEVTKLKIQH
-611 HVPLSDGSRNIN
+611 DVPLSDN
-623 TKSQTIEI
+623 TPGNQTKPQTIEI

-663 VLNGRDLMTADLE
+663 VLNGRDLMTANLQ
-676 EYNSTEAGSE
+676 EYNSTEVGSE
-686 NESSDALREFRRRAV
+686 NESSAALREFRRRAV
-701 SGNGTIE
+701 SGDGVIE
-708 ISRAGGVEGE
+708 INRTGGVEGD
-718 PIALGGQDV
+718 PIALGGQGV
-727 SELNIDNTL
+727 AELDIDNTL
-736 TLADIHAGKAGPWK
+736 TLADVQAGKAGTWT
-750 DINQDGFNDL
+750 DANHDGFNDL

-773 LFDPVN
+773 LFDPLN
-779 GTPRSSG
+779 GTPRSAG
-786 MPNGTP
+786 MSNGTP
-792 SIPATPIPPDSPT
+792 SIPATPVPPDSST
-805 APSPYQAP
+805 TPSPYRAP
-813 SIENN
+813 DLENN

>member
-1 MGHSEGND
+1 
-9 GNMDENMNPEQA
+9 MNPEQT

-29 GEPPQGGETA
+29 GEPPHGGEIPGGNETT
-39 GANAAADANAATE
+39 DANAATE

-60 PNGAGDAGFS
+60 SNGTGDATF
-70 APTPGTP
+70 GTP
-77 NSQIPNPQAPYPGGT
+77 NPGAPNPQTPNPQAPNPNWT
-92 NYGPA
+92 NYETA

-116 AGGYPGGPDSTGPAW
+116 AGGYPGGPDSTGQAW
-131 MRSNNRVIGGV
+131 IRSNNRVIGGV
-142 CAGIASRLH
+142 CAGIASRLN

-168 GVIPLLYGA
+168 GFIPLLYGA

-195 RAGLP
+195 RGGVP

-217 IRMLPQ
+217 MRMLPQ

-234 DGGGGFENILAFFFV
+234 DGGSEFGDMLAVFFIL
-249 LLVLCLLLAP
+249 LMVLCLLLAP
-259 LAVVVLVIV
+259 LAVVVLIII
-268 HFANQSKAGTPPAAN
+268 HFTNRNKAGMPPAGN

-295 PQAPAGSAPADGLH
+295 PQAPAGPAPADSLH
-309 NTPASPAAP
+309 DTPTSPAAP

-334 NFAVPDPSFTVPA
+334 GFTAPNPGFTVPA
-347 AGPATPSTT
+347 AGPAAPSAA
-356 STMPAP
+356 STMSAQPVEP
-362 PHPRPETILAPRI
+362 GTILAPRI
-375 PGPSRT
+375 PGPSRA
-381 LSLTICGLTL
+381 LSLTVGGLVL

-410 SALLAVGLLTM
+410 SVLLAVGLLTM

-468 LRSSIDWGDVPETFS
+468 LRSTIDWGDVPETFS

-492 DELSAMRGSADIDLR
+492 DELKAVRGNANIDLR
-507 ATTPGKP
+507 ATNLGKP
-514 ITVNLAN
+514 IKVNLVN
-521 GNVSIYTL
+521 GDVSIYTL
-529 PEQNVDLKINLAQGK
+529 PNQNVALDINLAQGS
-544 VQTSTLKN
+544 VTTSTLKD
-552 SKWNMSEAFLTSSS
+552 SKWNMDETFLKSSS
-566 KDKHRPQYFTMDGN
+566 KETHRPQYFTMDGN
-580 QRVEFIDRT
+580 QRVEFVDRT
-589 KEYEAASISLGS
+589 KEYEAANISLGS
-601 SDVTKLKIRH
+601 SEVTKLKIQH
-611 HVPLSDGSRNIN
+611 DVPLSDGSSGSQ
-623 TKSQTIEI
+623 TKPQTIEI

-644 PVDLWNGA
+644 PMDLWNGA

-663 VLNGRDLMTADLE
+663 VLNGRDLMTANLP
-676 EYNSTEAGSE
+676 EYNSTEVGSE
-686 NESSDALREFRRRAV
+686 NASSAALREFRRRAI
-701 SGNGTIE
+701 SGDGTIE
-708 ISRAGGVEGE
+708 FKTTGGIEGD
-718 PIALGGQDV
+718 PITLGGQTV
-727 SELNIDNTL
+727 SELDIDDTL
-736 TLADIHAGKAGPWK
+736 TLADIQAGKAGKWT
-750 DINQDGFNDL
+750 DANQDGFNDL

-773 LFDPVN
+773 LFDPLN
-779 GTPRSSG
+779 GTPRSSA
-786 MPNGTP
+786 MSSGT
-792 SIPATPIPPDSPT
+792 SSRPATPVPPDSST
-805 APSPYQAP
+805 TPSPYRTP
-813 SIENN
+813 ELENN

>member
-1 MGHSEGND
+1 M
-9 GNMDENMNPEQA
+9 
-21 TDSVPPAG
+21 
-29 GEPPQGGETA
+29 
-39 GANAAADANAATE
+39 
-52 ADPSSSAN
+52 
-60 PNGAGDAGFS
+60 
-70 APTPGTP
+70 
-77 NSQIPNPQAPYPGGT
+77 
-92 NYGPA
+92 
-97 GYPGSGTFPSNG
+97 
-109 ANYGTAG
+109 
-116 AGGYPGGPDSTGPAW
+116 GGYPGGPDSTGQAW

-142 CAGIASRLH
+142 CAGIASRLN

-168 GVIPLLYGA
+168 GFIPLLYGA

-200 NQGGGVAGS
+200 NQGGGVAIS

-217 IRMLPQ
+217 MRMLPQ
-223 GIFLFNIFDIW
+223 GIVLFNIFDIW
-234 DGGGGFENILAFFFV
+234 DGGSDFGDILAFFFI

-259 LAVVVLVIV
+259 IAVVVLIIV
-268 HFANQSKAGTPPAAN
+268 HFTNRNKAGTPPAAN

-295 PQAPAGSAPADGLH
+295 PQTPAPAGPAPADSLH
-309 NTPASPAAP
+309 YDSAFPEAP
-318 ATGFT
+318 ATSFT
-323 PPTTGFTAPTT
+323 PPTTGFAAP
-334 NFAVPDPSFTVPA
+334 NPSFTVPA
-347 AGPATPSTT
+347 ASFATPSSTT
-356 STMPAP
+356 STGSAQPAG
-362 PHPRPETILAPRI
+362 ILAPRI

-381 LSLTICGLTL
+381 LSLTVGGLVL
-391 LSIFTGILLPLI
+391 LSVFTGILLPLL

-410 SALLAVGLLTM
+410 SGLLVVGLMTM
-421 VLGGGMLVA
+421 VLGGGMLVT

-453 PLATVGMSVMPQLRE
+453 PLATVGVSVTPQLRE
-468 LRSSIDWGDVPETFS
+468 LRSSIDWNDFPETFS
-483 YQSNDLRPG
+483 YQSNDLHPG
-492 DELSAMRGSADIDLR
+492 DELSAVRGSANIDLR
-507 ATTPGKP
+507 DTNPGKP
-514 ITVNLAN
+514 ITVNLVN

-529 PEQNVDLKINLAQGK
+529 PEQNVDLEINLAQGN
-544 VQTSTLKN
+544 VTTSTLKD
-552 SKWNMSEAFLTSSS
+552 SKWDMSETFLQSSS
-566 KDKHRPQYFTMDGN
+566 VEKHRPQYFTMDGN
-580 QRVEFIDRT
+580 QRVEFVDRT
-589 KEYEAASISLGS
+589 KEYEAANISLGS

-611 HVPLSDGSRNIN
+611 DVPLSDGSRNIE
-623 TKSQTIEI
+623 TKPQTIEI

-676 EYNSTEAGSE
+676 EYNSTEVGSE

-708 ISRAGGVEGE
+708 ISRASGVEGE

-792 SIPATPIPPDSPT
+792 SIPATPVAPDSPT

>member
-1 MGHSEGND
+1 
-9 GNMDENMNPEQA
+9 MNPEQT
-21 TDSVPPAG
+21 TDSVLPSG
-29 GEPPQGGETA
+29 GEPPRGGETP
-39 GANAAADANAATE
+39 GGNETANANTTGRTAAY
-52 ADPSSSAN
+52 SSAN
-60 PNGAGDAGFS
+60 PNSAGNAGFS
-70 APTPGTP
+70 APYQET
-77 NSQIPNPQAPYPGGT
+77 PNPQASNPGAPYQGNT

-97 GYPGSGTFPSNG
+97 GYPGSDSFPSNG
-109 ANYGTAG
+109 TNYGTTG
-116 AGGYPGGPDSTGPAW
+116 MGGYPGGPDSTGQAW

-142 CAGIASRLH
+142 CAGIASRLN

-168 GVIPLLYGA
+168 GFIPLLYGA

-200 NQGGGVAGS
+200 NQGGGVAIS
-209 ILLMFFGA
+209 ILLMCFGA
-217 IRMLPQ
+217 MRMLPQ
-223 GIFLFNIFDIW
+223 GIVLFNIFDIW
-234 DGGGGFENILAFFFV
+234 DGGGGFGDILAFFFI

-259 LAVVVLVIV
+259 IAVVVLIIV
-268 HFANQSKAGTPPAAN
+268 HFTNRNKVVTPPAAN

-295 PQAPAGSAPADGLH
+295 PQTPAPAGPAPADGLH
-309 NTPASPAAP
+309 YDSAFPEAP
-318 ATGFT
+318 ATSFA
-323 PPTTGFTAPTT
+323 PPTTGFAAP
-334 NFAVPDPSFTVPA
+334 NPSFTVPA
-347 AGPATPSTT
+347 ASFATPSSTT
-356 STMPAP
+356 STGSAQPAG
-362 PHPRPETILAPRI
+362 ILAPRI

-381 LSLTICGLTL
+381 LSLTVGGLVL
-391 LSIFTGILLPLI
+391 LSVFTGILLPLLE
-403 GVLDPLS
+403 VLDPLS
-410 SALLAVGLLTM
+410 SGLLVVGLMTM
-421 VLGGGMLVA
+421 VLGGGMLVT

-453 PLATVGMSVMPQLRE
+453 PLATVGVSVTPQLRE
-468 LRSSIDWGDVPETFS
+468 LRSSIDWNDFPETFS
-483 YQSNDLRPG
+483 YQSNDLHPG
-492 DELSAMRGSADIDLR
+492 DELSAVRGSANIDLR
-507 ATTPGKP
+507 DTNPGKP
-514 ITVNLAN
+514 ITVNLVN

-529 PEQNVDLKINLAQGK
+529 PEQNVDLEINLAQGN
-544 VQTSTLKN
+544 VTTSTLKD
-552 SKWNMSEAFLTSSS
+552 SKWDMSETFLQSSS
-566 KDKHRPQYFTMDGN
+566 VEKHRPQYFTMDGN
-580 QRVEFIDRT
+580 QRVEFVDRT
-589 KEYEAASISLGS
+589 KEYEAANISLGS

-611 HVPLSDGSRNIN
+611 DVPLSDGSRNIE
-623 TKSQTIEI
+623 TKPQTIEI

-676 EYNSTEAGSE
+676 EYNSTEVGSE

-792 SIPATPIPPDSPT
+792 SIPATPVAPDSPT

>member
-1 MGHSEGND
+1 
-9 GNMDENMNPEQA
+9 MNPEQA

-29 GEPPQGGETA
+29 GEPPHGGEIPGGNETT
-39 GANAAADANAATE
+39 DANAATE

-60 PNGAGDAGFS
+60 SNGTGDATF
-70 APTPGTP
+70 GTP
-77 NSQIPNPQAPYPGGT
+77 NPGAPNSQTPNPQTPNPNWT
-92 NYGPA
+92 NYETA

-116 AGGYPGGPDSTGPAW
+116 AGGYPGDPDSTGAAW

-142 CAGIASRLH
+142 CAGIASRLN

-195 RAGLP
+195 RAGVP

-217 IRMLPQ
+217 MRMLPQ

-234 DGGGGFENILAFFFV
+234 DGGSEFGDMLAVFFIL
-249 LLVLCLLLAP
+249 LMVLCLLLAP
-259 LAVVVLVIV
+259 LAVVVLIII
-268 HFANQSKAGTPPAAN
+268 HFTNRNKAGMPPAGN

-295 PQAPAGSAPADGLH
+295 AEPPAGPAPTDGLH
-309 NTPASPAAP
+309 DASAFPAAP
-318 ATGFT
+318 AAGFT
-323 PPTTGFTAPTT
+323 PPTTGFAAPTT
-334 NFAVPDPSFTVPA
+334 GFTAPNPGFTVPA

-356 STMPAP
+356 STMSAP
-362 PHPRPETILAPRI
+362 PHPQPRTILAPRI
-375 PGPSRT
+375 PGPSRA
-381 LSLTICGLTL
+381 LSLTVGGLVL

-410 SALLAVGLLTM
+410 SVLLAIGLLTM

-468 LRSSIDWGDVPETFS
+468 LRSTIDWGDVPETFS

-492 DELSAMRGSADIDLR
+492 DELKAVRGNANIDLR
-507 ATTPGKP
+507 ATNLGKP
-514 ITVNLAN
+514 IKVNLVN
-521 GNVSIYTL
+521 GDVSIYTL
-529 PEQNVDLKINLAQGK
+529 PNQNVSLDINLAQGS
-544 VQTSTLKN
+544 VTTSTLKD
-552 SKWNMSEAFLTSSS
+552 SKWNMDETFLKSSS
-566 KDKHRPQYFTMDGN
+566 KETHRPQYFTMDGN
-580 QRVEFIDRT
+580 QRVEFVDRT
-589 KEYEAASISLGS
+589 KEYEAANISLGS
-601 SDVTKLKIRH
+601 SEVTKIKIQH
-611 HVPLSDGSRNIN
+611 DVPLSDGSSGSQ
-623 TKSQTIEI
+623 TKPQTIEI

-644 PVDLWNGA
+644 PMDLWNGA

-663 VLNGRDLMTADLE
+663 VLNGRDLMTANLP
-676 EYNSTEAGSE
+676 EYNSTEVGSE
-686 NESSDALREFRRRAV
+686 NASSAALREFRRRAI
-701 SGNGTIE
+701 SGDGTIE
-708 ISRAGGVEGE
+708 FKTTGGIEGD
-718 PIALGGQDV
+718 PITLGGQTV
-727 SELNIDNTL
+727 SELDIDNTL
-736 TLADIHAGKAGPWK
+736 TLADVQAGKAGKWT
-750 DINQDGFNDL
+750 DANQDGFNDL

-773 LFDPVN
+773 LFDPLN
-779 GTPRSSG
+779 GTPRSSATNSERPG
-786 MPNGTP
+786 R
-792 SIPATPIPPDSPT
+792 PATPVPPDSPT
-805 APSPYQAP
+805 TPSPYRTP
-813 SIENN
+813 DLENN

>member
-1 MGHSEGND
+1 
-9 GNMDENMNPEQA
+9 MNPEQT
-21 TDSVPPAG
+21 TDSVLPSG
-29 GEPPQGGETA
+29 GEPPRGGETP
-39 GANAAADANAATE
+39 GGNETANANTTGRTAA
-52 ADPSSSAN
+52 SSSAN
-60 PNGAGDAGFS
+60 PNSAGNAGFS
-70 APTPGTP
+70 APYQET
-77 NSQIPNPQAPYPGGT
+77 PNPQASNPGAPYQGNT

-97 GYPGSGTFPSNG
+97 GYPGSDSFPSNG
-109 ANYGTAG
+109 TNYGTTG
-116 AGGYPGGPDSTGPAW
+116 MGGYPGGPDSTGQAW

-142 CAGIASRLH
+142 CAGIASRLN

-168 GVIPLLYGA
+168 GFIPLLYGA

-200 NQGGGVAGS
+200 NQGGGVAIS
-209 ILLMFFGA
+209 ILLMCFGA
-217 IRMLPQ
+217 MRMLPQ
-223 GIFLFNIFDIW
+223 GIVLFNIFDIW
-234 DGGGGFENILAFFFV
+234 DGGGGFGDILAFFFI

-259 LAVVVLVIV
+259 IAVVVLIIV
-268 HFANQSKAGTPPAAN
+268 HFTNRNKAGTPPAAN

-295 PQAPAGSAPADGLH
+295 PQTPAPARPAPADGLH
-309 NTPASPAAP
+309 DVPEPPTAPTTGFAAP

-323 PPTTGFTAPTT
+323 AP
-334 NFAVPDPSFTVPA
+334 NPSFTVPA
-347 AGPATPSTT
+347 AGFAAPSSTT
-356 STMPAP
+356 STGSAQPAG
-362 PHPRPETILAPRI
+362 ILTPRI

-381 LSLTICGLTL
+381 LSLTVGGLVL
-391 LSIFTGILLPLI
+391 LSIFTGILLPLL

-410 SALLAVGLLTM
+410 SGLLVVGLMTM
-421 VLGGGMLVA
+421 VLGGGMLVT

-468 LRSSIDWGDVPETFS
+468 LRSSIDWHDFPETFS
-483 YQSNDLRPG
+483 YQSNDLHPG
-492 DELSAMRGSADIDLR
+492 DELSAVRGSANIDLR
-507 ATTPGKP
+507 DTNPGKP
-514 ITVNLAN
+514 FTVNLVN
-521 GNVSIYTL
+521 GDVSIYTL
-529 PEQNVDLKINLAQGK
+529 PEQNVDLEINLAQGN
-544 VQTSTLKN
+544 VTTSTLKD
-552 SKWNMSEAFLTSSS
+552 SKWDMSETFLQSSS
-566 KDKHRPQYFTMDGN
+566 VEKHRPQYFTMDGN
-580 QRVEFIDRT
+580 QRVEFVDRT
-589 KEYEAASISLGS
+589 KEYEAANISLGS

-611 HVPLSDGSRNIN
+611 NVPLSDGSRNIE

-686 NESSDALREFRRRAV
+686 NESSAALREFRRRAV

-708 ISRAGGVEGE
+708 INKPGGVEGE

-792 SIPATPIPPDSPT
+792 SIPATPIPPDTPT

>member
-1 MGHSEGND
+1 
-9 GNMDENMNPEQA
+9 MNPEQPI
-21 TDSVPPAG
+21 DSVSPAG
-29 GEPPQGGETA
+29 GEPPSGGETA
-39 GANAAADANAATE
+39 GANATGGAA
-52 ADPSSSAN
+52 PSSSAN
-60 PNGAGDAGFS
+60 PNEPGDGGFS
-70 APTPGTP
+70 AP
-77 NSQIPNPQAPYPGGT
+77 NQEAPNPQAPNPNWT
-92 NYGPA
+92 NYETA
-97 GYPGSGTFPSNG
+97 GYPGSGNFSSNG
-109 ANYGTAG
+109 TNYGTAG
-116 AGGYPGGPDSTGPAW
+116 AGGYPGGPDSTGQAW

-142 CAGIASRLH
+142 CAGIASRLN

-200 NQGGGVAGS
+200 NQGGGVAIS

-217 IRMLPQ
+217 MRMLPQ
-223 GIFLFNIFDIW
+223 GIVLFNIFDIW
-234 DGGGGFENILAFFFV
+234 DGGGGFGDILAFFFI

-259 LAVVVLVIV
+259 IAVVVLIIV
-268 HFANQSKAGTPPAAN
+268 HFMNRNKAGTLPAAN

-295 PQAPAGSAPADGLH
+295 PQAPAGPAPADGLH
-309 NTPASPAAP
+309 DTPASHAAP

-323 PPTTGFTAPTT
+323 TPTT
-334 NFAVPDPSFTVPA
+334 NFAVPNPSFTVPA
-347 AGPATPSTT
+347 AGFATPSSTT
-356 STMPAP
+356 STRSAQPAG
-362 PHPRPETILAPRI
+362 ILTPRI

-381 LSLTICGLTL
+381 LSLTVGGLVL
-391 LSIFTGILLPLI
+391 LSFFAGILISLL

-410 SALLAVGLLTM
+410 SGLLVVGLMTM
-421 VLGGGMLVA
+421 VLGGGMLVT

-468 LRSSIDWGDVPETFS
+468 LRSSIDWHDFPETFS
-483 YQSNDLRPG
+483 YQSNDLHPG
-492 DELSAMRGSADIDLR
+492 DELSAVRGSADIDLR
-507 ATTPGKP
+507 DTNPGKP
-514 ITVNLAN
+514 ITVNLVN
-521 GNVSIYTL
+521 GDVSIYTL
-529 PEQNVDLKINLAQGK
+529 PEQNVDLEINLAQGN
-544 VQTSTLKN
+544 VTTSTLKD
-552 SKWNMSEAFLTSSS
+552 SKWDMSETFLQSSS
-566 KDKHRPQYFTMDGN
+566 VEKHRPQYFTMDGN
-580 QRVEFIDRT
+580 QRVEFVDRT
-589 KEYEAASISLGS
+589 KQYEAANISLGS

-611 HVPLSDGSRNIN
+611 DLPLSDGSRNIE
-623 TKSQTIEI
+623 TKPQTVEI

-686 NESSDALREFRRRAV
+686 NESSAALREFRRRAV

-708 ISRAGGVEGE
+708 ISRADGFEGE

-805 APSPYQAP
+805 TPSPDRAP
-813 SIENN
+813 DLENN

>member
-1 MGHSEGND
+1 
-9 GNMDENMNPEQA
+9 MNPEQT
-21 TDSVPPAG
+21 TDSVLPSG
-29 GEPPQGGETA
+29 GEPPRGGETA
-39 GANAAADANAATE
+39 GGNETENANTTGGAAAY
-52 ADPSSSAN
+52 SSAN

-70 APTPGTP
+70 APYQET
-77 NSQIPNPQAPYPGGT
+77 PNPQAPNPGAPYQGNS
-92 NYGPA
+92 NYGSA
-97 GYPGSGTFPSNG
+97 GYPGSGSFPSNG
-109 ANYGTAG
+109 TNYGTAG
-116 AGGYPGGPDSTGPAW
+116 MGGYPGGPDSTGQAW

-142 CAGIASRLH
+142 CAGIASRLN

-168 GVIPLLYGA
+168 GFIPLLYGA

-200 NQGGGVAGS
+200 NQGGGVAIS

-217 IRMLPQ
+217 MRMLPQ

-234 DGGGGFENILAFFFV
+234 DGGSDFGDILAFFFI

-259 LAVVVLVIV
+259 VAVVVLVIV
-268 HFANQSKAGTPPAAN
+268 HFTNRNKVGTPPAAN

-295 PQAPAGSAPADGLH
+295 PQTPAPTGPAPADGLH
-309 NTPASPAAP
+309 NDSAFPEAP
-318 ATGFT
+318 ATSFT
-323 PPTTGFTAPTT
+323 PPTTGFAAP
-334 NFAVPDPSFTVPA
+334 NPSFTVPA
-347 AGPATPSTT
+347 AGLTTPSSTT
-356 STMPAP
+356 STGSAQPAS
-362 PHPRPETILAPRI
+362 ILAPRI

-381 LSLTICGLTL
+381 LSLTVGGLVL
-391 LSIFTGILLPLI
+391 LSIFTGILLPLL

-410 SALLAVGLLTM
+410 SGLLVVGLMTM
-421 VLGGGMLVA
+421 VLGGGMLVT

-468 LRSSIDWGDVPETFS
+468 LRSSIDWHDFPETFS
-483 YQSNDLRPG
+483 YQSNDLHPG
-492 DELSAMRGSADIDLR
+492 DELSAVRGSANIDLR
-507 ATTPGKP
+507 DTNPGKP
-514 ITVNLAN
+514 ITVNLVN
-521 GNVSIYTL
+521 GDVSIYTL
-529 PEQNVDLKINLAQGK
+529 PEQNVALEINLAQGN
-544 VQTSTLKN
+544 VTTSTLKD
-552 SKWNMSEAFLTSSS
+552 STWDMSETFLQSSS
-566 KDKHRPQYFTMDGN
+566 VEKHRPQYFTMDGN
-580 QRVEFIDRT
+580 QRVEFVDRT
-589 KEYEAASISLGS
+589 KEYEAANISLGS

-611 HVPLSDGSRNIN
+611 NVPLSDGSRNIE
-623 TKSQTIEI
+623 TKPQTIEI

-663 VLNGRDLMTADLE
+663 VLNGRDLMTAALE
-676 EYNSTEAGSE
+676 EYNSTEVGSE

>member
-1 MGHSEGND
+1 
-9 GNMDENMNPEQA
+9 MNPEQT
-21 TDSVPPAG
+21 TDSVLPSG
-29 GEPPQGGETA
+29 GEPPRGGETP
-39 GANAAADANAATE
+39 GGNETANANTTGGAAAY
-52 ADPSSSAN
+52 SSAN

-70 APTPGTP
+70 APYQET
-77 NSQIPNPQAPYPGGT
+77 PNPQASNPGAPYQGNS

-97 GYPGSGTFPSNG
+97 GYPGSGSFSSNG
-109 ANYGTAG
+109 TNYGTAG
-116 AGGYPGGPDSTGPAW
+116 MGGYPGGPDSTGQAW

-142 CAGIASRLH
+142 CAGIASRLN

-168 GVIPLLYGA
+168 GFIPLLYGA

-195 RAGLP
+195 RAGMP
-200 NQGGGVAGS
+200 NQGGAVAGS
-209 ILLMFFGA
+209 ILLMCFGA
-217 IRMLPQ
+217 MRMLPQ
-223 GIFLFNIFDIW
+223 GIVLFNIFDIW
-234 DGGGGFENILAFFFV
+234 DGGGGFGDILAFFFV

-268 HFANQSKAGTPPAAN
+268 HFANRNKVGTPPAAN

-295 PQAPAGSAPADGLH
+295 PQAPVGPAPTHGLH
-309 NTPASPAAP
+309 DVPEPPTASTTDFAAP
-318 ATGFT
+318 
-323 PPTTGFTAPTT
+323 PT
-334 NFAVPDPSFTVPA
+334 NFAVPNPSFTVPA
-347 AGPATPSTT
+347 AGFATPSSTT
-356 STMPAP
+356 STGSAQPAG
-362 PHPRPETILAPRI
+362 ILAPRI

-381 LSLTICGLTL
+381 LSLTVGGLVL
-391 LSIFTGILLPLI
+391 LSIFTGILLPLL

-410 SALLAVGLLTM
+410 SGLLVVGLMTM
-421 VLGGGMLVA
+421 VLGGGMLVT

-468 LRSSIDWGDVPETFS
+468 LRSSIDWHDFPETFS
-483 YQSNDLRPG
+483 YQSNDLHPG
-492 DELSAMRGSADIDLR
+492 DELSAVRGSANIDLR
-507 ATTPGKP
+507 DTNPGKP
-514 ITVNLAN
+514 ITVNLVN
-521 GNVSIYTL
+521 GNISIYTL
-529 PEQNVDLKINLAQGK
+529 PEQNVDLEINLAQGN
-544 VQTSTLKN
+544 VTTSTLKD
-552 SKWNMSEAFLTSSS
+552 SKWDMSETFLQSSS
-566 KDKHRPQYFTMDGN
+566 VEKHRPQYFTMDGN
-580 QRVEFIDRT
+580 QRVEFVDRT
-589 KEYEAASISLGS
+589 KEYEAANISLGS

-611 HVPLSDGSRNIN
+611 DVPLSDGSRNIE
-623 TKSQTIEI
+623 TKPQTIEI

-676 EYNSTEAGSE
+676 EYNSTEVGSE
-686 NESSDALREFRRRAV
+686 NESSTALREFRRRAV

-708 ISRAGGVEGE
+708 INKPDGIEGE

-792 SIPATPIPPDSPT
+792 SIPATPIPPDTPT

>member
-1 MGHSEGND
+1 
-9 GNMDENMNPEQA
+9 MNPEQT
-21 TDSVPPAG
+21 TDSVLPSG
-29 GEPPQGGETA
+29 GEPPRGGETP
-39 GANAAADANAATE
+39 GGNETANANTTGRTAAY
-52 ADPSSSAN
+52 SSAN
-60 PNGAGDAGFS
+60 PNSAGNAGFS
-70 APTPGTP
+70 APYQET
-77 NSQIPNPQAPYPGGT
+77 PNPQASNPGAPYQGNS

-97 GYPGSGTFPSNG
+97 GYPGSGSFSSNG
-109 ANYGTAG
+109 TNYGTAG
-116 AGGYPGGPDSTGPAW
+116 MGGYPGGPDSTGQAW

-142 CAGIASRLH
+142 CAGIASRLN

-168 GVIPLLYGA
+168 GFIPLLYGA

-195 RAGLP
+195 RAGMP
-200 NQGGGVAGS
+200 NQGGAVAGS
-209 ILLMFFGA
+209 ILLMCFGA
-217 IRMLPQ
+217 MRMLPQ
-223 GIFLFNIFDIW
+223 GIVLFNIFDIW
-234 DGGGGFENILAFFFV
+234 DGGGGFGDILAFFFV

-268 HFANQSKAGTPPAAN
+268 HFANRNKVGTPPAAN

-295 PQAPAGSAPADGLH
+295 PQAPVGPAPTHGLH
-309 NTPASPAAP
+309 DVPEPPTASTTDFAAP
-318 ATGFT
+318 
-323 PPTTGFTAPTT
+323 PT
-334 NFAVPDPSFTVPA
+334 NFAVPNPSFTVPA
-347 AGPATPSTT
+347 AGFATPSSTT
-356 STMPAP
+356 STGSAQPAG
-362 PHPRPETILAPRI
+362 ILAPRI

-381 LSLTICGLTL
+381 LSLTVGGLVL
-391 LSIFTGILLPLI
+391 LSIFTGILLPLL

-410 SALLAVGLLTM
+410 SGLLVVGLMTM
-421 VLGGGMLVA
+421 VLGGGMLVT

-468 LRSSIDWGDVPETFS
+468 LRSSIDWHDFPETFS
-483 YQSNDLRPG
+483 YQSNDLHPG
-492 DELSAMRGSADIDLR
+492 DELSAVRGSANIDLR
-507 ATTPGKP
+507 DTNPGKP
-514 ITVNLAN
+514 ITVNLVN
-521 GNVSIYTL
+521 GNISIYTL
-529 PEQNVDLKINLAQGK
+529 PEQNVDLEINLAQGN
-544 VQTSTLKN
+544 VTTSTLKD
-552 SKWNMSEAFLTSSS
+552 SKWDMSETFLQSSS
-566 KDKHRPQYFTMDGN
+566 VEKHRPQYFTMDGN
-580 QRVEFIDRT
+580 QRVEFEDRT
-589 KEYEAASISLGS
+589 KEYEAANISLGS

-611 HVPLSDGSRNIN
+611 DVPLSDGSRNIE
-623 TKSQTIEI
+623 TKSQTVEI

-686 NESSDALREFRRRAV
+686 NESSAALREFRRRAV

-708 ISRAGGVEGE
+708 INKPGGVEGE
-718 PIALGGQDV
+718 TIALGGQDV

-792 SIPATPIPPDSPT
+792 SIPATPIPPDTPT

>member
-1 MGHSEGND
+1 
-9 GNMDENMNPEQA
+9 MNPEQT
-21 TDSVPPAG
+21 TDSVLPSG
-29 GEPPQGGETA
+29 GEPPRGGETP
-39 GANAAADANAATE
+39 GGNETANANTTGGAAAY
-52 ADPSSSAN
+52 SSAN

-70 APTPGTP
+70 APYQET
-77 NSQIPNPQAPYPGGT
+77 PNPQASNPGAPYQGNS

-97 GYPGSGTFPSNG
+97 GYPGSGSFSSNG
-109 ANYGTAG
+109 TNYGTAG
-116 AGGYPGGPDSTGPAW
+116 MGGYPGGPDSTGQAW

-142 CAGIASRLH
+142 CAGIASRLN

-168 GVIPLLYGA
+168 GFIPLLYGA

-195 RAGLP
+195 RAGMP
-200 NQGGGVAGS
+200 NQGGAVAGS
-209 ILLMFFGA
+209 ILLMCFGA
-217 IRMLPQ
+217 MRMLPQ
-223 GIFLFNIFDIW
+223 GIVLFNIFDIW
-234 DGGGGFENILAFFFV
+234 DGGGGFGDILAFFFV

-268 HFANQSKAGTPPAAN
+268 HFANRNKVGTPPAAN

-295 PQAPAGSAPADGLH
+295 PQAPVGPAPTHGLH
-309 NTPASPAAP
+309 DVPEPPTASTTDFAAP
-318 ATGFT
+318 
-323 PPTTGFTAPTT
+323 PT
-334 NFAVPDPSFTVPA
+334 NFAVPNPSFTVPA
-347 AGPATPSTT
+347 AGFATPSSTT
-356 STMPAP
+356 STGSAQPAG
-362 PHPRPETILAPRI
+362 ILAPRI

-381 LSLTICGLTL
+381 LSLTVGGLVL
-391 LSIFTGILLPLI
+391 LSIFTGILLPLL

-410 SALLAVGLLTM
+410 SGLLVVGLMTM
-421 VLGGGMLVA
+421 VLGGGMLVT

-468 LRSSIDWGDVPETFS
+468 LRSSIDWHDFPETFS
-483 YQSNDLRPG
+483 YQSNDLHPG
-492 DELSAMRGSADIDLR
+492 DELSAVRGSANIDLR
-507 ATTPGKP
+507 DTNPGKP
-514 ITVNLAN
+514 ITVNLVN
-521 GNVSIYTL
+521 GNISIYTL
-529 PEQNVDLKINLAQGK
+529 PEQNVDLEINLAQGN
-544 VQTSTLKN
+544 VTTSTLKD
-552 SKWNMSEAFLTSSS
+552 SKWDMSETFLQSSS
-566 KDKHRPQYFTMDGN
+566 VEKHRPQYFTMDGN
-580 QRVEFIDRT
+580 QRVEFEDRT
-589 KEYEAASISLGS
+589 KEYEAANISLGS

-611 HVPLSDGSRNIN
+611 DVPLSDGSRNIE
-623 TKSQTIEI
+623 TKSQTVEI

-663 VLNGRDLMTADLE
+663 VLNGRDLMTANLP

-686 NESSDALREFRRRAV
+686 NESSAALREFRRRAV

-708 ISRAGGVEGE
+708 INKPGGVEGE
-718 PIALGGQDV
+718 TIALGGQDV

-792 SIPATPIPPDSPT
+792 SIPATPIPPDTPT

>member
-1 MGHSEGND
+1 
-9 GNMDENMNPEQA
+9 MNPEQA

-29 GEPPQGGETA
+29 GEPPQGGETT
-39 GANAAADANAATE
+39 GTNAATDANAATE

-60 PNGAGDAGFS
+60 PNGTGDAAFS
-70 APTPGTP
+70 SPNSGAP
-77 NSQIPNPQAPYPGGT
+77 NSQATNPQVPYPDGT
-92 NYGPA
+92 NYGAA
-97 GYPGSGTFPSNG
+97 GYPGSGSFPSNG

-116 AGGYPGGPDSTGPAW
+116 AGGYPGGQDSTGAAW

-142 CAGIASRLH
+142 CAGIASRLN

-195 RAGLP
+195 RGGVP

-217 IRMLPQ
+217 MRMLPQ
-223 GIFLFNIFDIW
+223 GIFLFDVFDIW
-234 DGGGGFENILAFFFV
+234 DGGDKFGDLLAFFFIV
-249 LLVLCLLLAP
+249 LVLCLLLAP
-259 LAVVVLVIV
+259 LAVVVLLIV
-268 HFANQSKAGTPPAAN
+268 HFVNQSKAGTLPAGN

-295 PQAPAGSAPADGLH
+295 PQAPAGPAPADGLH
-309 NTPASPAAP
+309 DVPEPPTAPTTGFAAP

-323 PPTTGFTAPTT
+323 AP
-334 NFAVPDPSFTVPA
+334 NPSFTVPA
-347 AGPATPSTT
+347 AGFAAPSSTT
-356 STMPAP
+356 STGSAQPAG
-362 PHPRPETILAPRI
+362 ILTPRI

-381 LSLTICGLTL
+381 LSLTVGGLVL
-391 LSIFTGILLPLI
+391 LSIFTGILLPLL

-410 SALLAVGLLTM
+410 SGLLVVGLMTM
-421 VLGGGMLVA
+421 VLGGGMLVT

-468 LRSSIDWGDVPETFS
+468 LRSSIDWHDFPETFS
-483 YQSNDLRPG
+483 YQSNDLHPG
-492 DELSAMRGSADIDLR
+492 DELSAVRGSANIDLR
-507 ATTPGKP
+507 DTNPGKP
-514 ITVNLAN
+514 ITVNLVN
-521 GNVSIYTL
+521 GDVSIYTL
-529 PEQNVDLKINLAQGK
+529 PEQNVDLEINLAQGN
-544 VQTSTLKN
+544 VTTSTLKD
-552 SKWNMSEAFLTSSS
+552 SKWDMSETFLQSSS
-566 KDKHRPQYFTMDGN
+566 VEKHRPQYFTMDGN
-580 QRVEFIDRT
+580 QRVEFVDRT
-589 KEYEAASISLGS
+589 KEYEAANISLGS

-611 HVPLSDGSRNIN
+611 NVPLSDGSQNIE

-686 NESSDALREFRRRAV
+686 NESSAALREFRRRAV

-708 ISRAGGVEGE
+708 INKPGGVEGE

-736 TLADIHAGKAGPWK
+736 TLADIHEGKAGPWK

-792 SIPATPIPPDSPT
+792 SIPATPIPPDTPT

>member
-1 MGHSEGND
+1 
-9 GNMDENMNPEQA
+9 MDENMNPEQT
-21 TDSVPPAG
+21 TDSVLPSG
-29 GEPPQGGETA
+29 SEPPRGGETP
-39 GANAAADANAATE
+39 GGNETANADTTGGAT
-52 ADPSSSAN
+52 AYSSAN

-70 APTPGTP
+70 APYQET
-77 NSQIPNPQAPYPGGT
+77 PNPQASNPGAPYQGNS

-97 GYPGSGTFPSNG
+97 GYPGSGSFSSNG
-109 ANYGTAG
+109 TNYGTAG
-116 AGGYPGGPDSTGPAW
+116 MGGYPDPTGQAW

-142 CAGIASRLH
+142 CAGIASRLN

-168 GVIPLLYGA
+168 GFIPLLYGA

-195 RAGLP
+195 RAGMP
-200 NQGGGVAGS
+200 NQGGAVAGS
-209 ILLMFFGA
+209 ILLMCFGA
-217 IRMLPQ
+217 MRMLPQ
-223 GIFLFNIFDIW
+223 GIVLFNIFDIW
-234 DGGGGFENILAFFFV
+234 DGGGGFEDILAFFFIV
-249 LLVLCLLLAP
+249 LVLCLLLAP

-268 HFANQSKAGTPPAAN
+268 HFTNRNKAGTPPAAS

-295 PQAPAGSAPADGLH
+295 PQTPAGPAPADGLH
-309 NTPASPAAP
+309 DIPEPPTASTTDFAAP
-318 ATGFT
+318 
-323 PPTTGFTAPTT
+323 PT
-334 NFAVPDPSFTVPA
+334 NFAVPNPSFTVPA
-347 AGPATPSTT
+347 AGFATPSSTT
-356 STMPAP
+356 STGSAQPAG
-362 PHPRPETILAPRI
+362 ILTPRI

-381 LSLTICGLTL
+381 LSLTVGGLVL
-391 LSIFTGILLPLI
+391 LSIFTGILLPLL

-410 SALLAVGLLTM
+410 SGLLVVGLMTM
-421 VLGGGMLVA
+421 VLGGGMLVT

-453 PLATVGMSVMPQLRE
+453 PLATLGMTVMPQLRE
-468 LRSSIDWGDVPETFS
+468 LRSSIDWHDFPETFS
-483 YQSNDLRPG
+483 YQSNDLHPG
-492 DELSAMRGSADIDLR
+492 DELSAVRGSANIDLR
-507 ATTPGKP
+507 DTNPGKP
-514 ITVNLAN
+514 ITVNLVN
-521 GNVSIYTL
+521 GDVSIYTL
-529 PEQNVDLKINLAQGK
+529 PEQNVDLEINLAQGN
-544 VQTSTLKN
+544 VTTSTLKD
-552 SKWNMSEAFLTSSS
+552 SKWDMSETFLQSSS
-566 KDKHRPQYFTMDGN
+566 IEKHRPQYFTMDGN
-580 QRVEFIDRT
+580 QRVEFEDRT
-589 KEYEAASISLGS
+589 KKYEAANISLGS
-601 SDVTKLKIRH
+601 SDVTKLKIRRD
-611 HVPLSDGSRNIN
+611 VTLSDGLRNIE
-623 TKSQTIEI
+623 TKPQTIEI

-686 NESSDALREFRRRAV
+686 NESSAALREFRRRAV

-708 ISRAGGVEGE
+708 INRPGGVEGE

-736 TLADIHAGKAGPWK
+736 TLADIHEGKAGPWK

-792 SIPATPIPPDSPT
+792 GIPATPIPPDSPT
-805 APSPYQAP
+805 TPSPDRAP
-813 SIENN
+813 DLENN

>member
-1 MGHSEGND
+1 
-9 GNMDENMNPEQA
+9 MNPEQA

-29 GEPPQGGETA
+29 GEPPQGGETT
-39 GANAAADANAATE
+39 GTNAATDANAATE

-60 PNGAGDAGFS
+60 PNGTGDAAFS
-70 APTPGTP
+70 SPNSGAP
-77 NSQIPNPQAPYPGGT
+77 NSQATNPQVPYPDGT
-92 NYGPA
+92 NYGAA
-97 GYPGSGTFPSNG
+97 GYPGSGSFPSNG

-116 AGGYPGGPDSTGPAW
+116 AGGYPGGQDSTGAAW

-142 CAGIASRLH
+142 CAGIASRLN

-184 QTTGRSLWTDW
+184 QTTGRSLWIDW
-195 RAGLP
+195 RGGVP

-217 IRMLPQ
+217 MRMLPQ
-223 GIFLFNIFDIW
+223 GIFLFDVFDIW
-234 DGGGGFENILAFFFV
+234 DGGDKFGDLLAFFFIV
-249 LLVLCLLLAP
+249 LVLCLLLAP
-259 LAVVVLVIV
+259 LAVVVLLIV
-268 HFANQSKAGTPPAAN
+268 HFVNQSKTGTSPAGN

-295 PQAPAGSAPADGLH
+295 PQAPAGPVPADGLH
-309 NTPASPAAP
+309 DASASPAAP

-323 PPTTGFTAPTT
+323 PPTTSFAAPTTGFTAP
-334 NFAVPDPSFTVPA
+334 NPGFTVPA
-347 AGPATPSTT
+347 AGPATPSSAT
-356 STMPAP
+356 STMSAP
-362 PHPRPETILAPRI
+362 PHPQPRTILAPRI

-381 LSLTICGLTL
+381 LSLTVGGLVL

-410 SALLAVGLLTM
+410 SVLLAVGLLTM

-468 LRSSIDWGDVPETFS
+468 LRSTIDWHDFPETFS
-483 YQSNDLRPG
+483 YQSNDLHPG
-492 DELSAMRGSADIDLR
+492 DELSAIRGGANIDLR
-507 ATTPGKP
+507 ATNPGKP
-514 ITVNLAN
+514 ITVNLVN

-529 PEQNVDLKINLAQGK
+529 PEQNVDLEINLAQGN
-544 VQTSTLKN
+544 VTTSTLKD
-552 SKWNMSEAFLTSSS
+552 SKWDMSETFLQSSS
-566 KDKHRPQYFTMDGN
+566 VEKHRPQYFTMDGN
-580 QRVEFIDRT
+580 QRVEFVDRT
-589 KEYEAASISLGS
+589 KEYEAANISLGS
-601 SDVTKLKIRH
+601 SEVTKLKIQH
-611 HVPLSDGSRNIN
+611 DVPLSDN
-623 TKSQTIEI
+623 TPGNQTKPQTVEI

-663 VLNGRDLMTADLE
+663 VLNGRDLMTANLP
-676 EYNSTEAGSE
+676 EYNSTEVGSE
-686 NESSDALREFRRRAV
+686 NDSSAALREFRRRAV
-701 SGNGTIE
+701 SGDGTIE
-708 ISRAGGVEGE
+708 FKTADGIEGD
-718 PIALGGQDV
+718 PIALGGQTV
-727 SELNIDNTL
+727 SELDIDNTL
-736 TLADIHAGKAGPWK
+736 TLADVQSGKAGKWT
-750 DINQDGFNDL
+750 DANQDGFNDL

-773 LFDPVN
+773 LFDPLN
-779 GTPRSSG
+779 GTPRSSARSSE
-786 MPNGTP
+786 TP
-792 SIPATPIPPDSPT
+792 SRPATPVPPDSST
-805 APSPYQAP
+805 TPSPNRAP
-813 SIENN
+813 DLENN

>member
-1 MGHSEGND
+1 M
-9 GNMDENMNPEQA
+9 
-21 TDSVPPAG
+21 
-29 GEPPQGGETA
+29 
-39 GANAAADANAATE
+39 
-52 ADPSSSAN
+52 
-60 PNGAGDAGFS
+60 
-70 APTPGTP
+70 
-77 NSQIPNPQAPYPGGT
+77 
-92 NYGPA
+92 
-97 GYPGSGTFPSNG
+97 
-109 ANYGTAG
+109 
-116 AGGYPGGPDSTGPAW
+116 GGYPGGPDSTGQAW

-142 CAGIASRLH
+142 CAGIASRLN

-168 GVIPLLYGA
+168 GFIPLLYGA

-200 NQGGGVAGS
+200 NQGGGVAIS

-217 IRMLPQ
+217 MRMLPQ

-234 DGGGGFENILAFFFV
+234 DGGSDFGDILAFFFI

-259 LAVVVLVIV
+259 VAVVVLVIV
-268 HFANQSKAGTPPAAN
+268 HFTNRNKVVTPPAAN

-295 PQAPAGSAPADGLH
+295 PQTPAPAGPAPADGLH
-309 NTPASPAAP
+309 YDSAFPEAP
-318 ATGFT
+318 ATSFT
-323 PPTTGFTAPTT
+323 PPTTGFAAP
-334 NFAVPDPSFTVPA
+334 NPSFTVPA
-347 AGPATPSTT
+347 ASFATPSSTT
-356 STMPAP
+356 STGSAQPAG
-362 PHPRPETILAPRI
+362 ILAPRI

-381 LSLTICGLTL
+381 LSLTVGGLVL
-391 LSIFTGILLPLI
+391 LSVFTGILLPLLE
-403 GVLDPLS
+403 VLDPLS
-410 SALLAVGLLTM
+410 SGLLVVGLMTM
-421 VLGGGMLVA
+421 VLGGGMLVT

-468 LRSSIDWGDVPETFS
+468 LRSSIDWHDFPETFS

-492 DELSAMRGSADIDLR
+492 DEISAVRGSANIDLR
-507 ATTPGKP
+507 DTNPGKP
-514 ITVNLAN
+514 ITVNLVN

-529 PEQNVDLKINLAQGK
+529 PEQNVDLEINLAQGN
-544 VQTSTLKN
+544 VTTSTLKD
-552 SKWNMSEAFLTSSS
+552 STWDMSETFLQSSS
-566 KDKHRPQYFTMDGN
+566 VEKHRPQYFTMDGN
-580 QRVEFIDRT
+580 QRVEFVDRT
-589 KEYEAASISLGS
+589 KEYEAANISLGS

-611 HVPLSDGSRNIN
+611 DVPLSDGSRNIE
-623 TKSQTIEI
+623 TKPQTIEI

-676 EYNSTEAGSE
+676 EYNSTEVGSE

-792 SIPATPIPPDSPT
+792 SIPATPVAPDSPT

-813 SIENN
+813 SI

>member
-1 MGHSEGND
+1 
-9 GNMDENMNPEQA
+9 MNPEQT
-21 TDSVPPAG
+21 TDSVLPSG
-29 GEPPQGGETA
+29 GEPPRGGETP
-39 GANAAADANAATE
+39 GGNETANANTTGRTAAY
-52 ADPSSSAN
+52 SSAN
-60 PNGAGDAGFS
+60 PNSAGNAGFS
-70 APTPGTP
+70 APYQET
-77 NSQIPNPQAPYPGGT
+77 PNPQASNPGAPYQGNT

-97 GYPGSGTFPSNG
+97 GYPGSDSFPSNG
-109 ANYGTAG
+109 TNYGTTG
-116 AGGYPGGPDSTGPAW
+116 MGGYPGGPDSTGQAW

-142 CAGIASRLH
+142 CAGIASRLN

-168 GVIPLLYGA
+168 GFIPLLYGA

-200 NQGGGVAGS
+200 NQGGGVAIS
-209 ILLMFFGA
+209 ILLMCFGA
-217 IRMLPQ
+217 MRMLPQ
-223 GIFLFNIFDIW
+223 GIVLFNIFDIW
-234 DGGGGFENILAFFFV
+234 DGGGGFGDILAFFFV

-268 HFANQSKAGTPPAAN
+268 HFANRNKVGTPPAAN

-295 PQAPAGSAPADGLH
+295 PQAPVGPAPTHGLH
-309 NTPASPAAP
+309 DVPEPPTASTTDFAAP
-318 ATGFT
+318 
-323 PPTTGFTAPTT
+323 PT
-334 NFAVPDPSFTVPA
+334 NFAVPNPSFTVPA
-347 AGPATPSTT
+347 AGFATPSSTT
-356 STMPAP
+356 STGSAQPAG
-362 PHPRPETILAPRI
+362 ILAPRI

-381 LSLTICGLTL
+381 LSLTVGGLVL
-391 LSIFTGILLPLI
+391 LSIFTGILLPLL

-410 SALLAVGLLTM
+410 SGLLVVGLMTM
-421 VLGGGMLVA
+421 VLGGGMLVT

-468 LRSSIDWGDVPETFS
+468 LRSSIDWHDFPETFS
-483 YQSNDLRPG
+483 YQSNDLHPG
-492 DELSAMRGSADIDLR
+492 DELSAVRGSANIDLR
-507 ATTPGKP
+507 DTNPGKP
-514 ITVNLAN
+514 ITVNLVN
-521 GNVSIYTL
+521 GDVSIYTL
-529 PEQNVDLKINLAQGK
+529 PEQNVDLEINLAQGN
-544 VQTSTLKN
+544 VTTSTLKD
-552 SKWNMSEAFLTSSS
+552 SKWDMSETFLQSSS
-566 KDKHRPQYFTMDGN
+566 VEKHRPQYFTMDGN
-580 QRVEFIDRT
+580 QRVEFEDRT
-589 KEYEAASISLGS
+589 KEYEAANISLGS

-611 HVPLSDGSRNIN
+611 NVPLSDGSRNIE
-623 TKSQTIEI
+623 TKPQTIEI

-663 VLNGRDLMTADLE
+663 VLNGRDLMTAALE
-676 EYNSTEAGSE
+676 EYNSTEVGSE

-708 ISRAGGVEGE
+708 ISRAGGVDGE

>member
-1 MGHSEGND
+1 
-9 GNMDENMNPEQA
+9 MDENTNPEHIS
-21 TDSVPPAG
+21 DSVPPAG
-29 GEPPQGGETA
+29 GESPRDGETPVTNATTDAPAA
-39 GANAAADANAATE
+39 GGTTPFSS
-52 ADPSSSAN
+52 ADP
-60 PNGAGDAGFS
+60 NGIGAAGFS
-70 APTPGTP
+70 TPNPGTP
-77 NSQIPNPQAPYPGGT
+77 NPHTPNPGAPYQGNT
-92 NYGPA
+92 NYRSA
-97 GYPGSGTFPSNG
+97 GYPGSGSFPSSG
-109 ANYGTAG
+109 ANYGTASM
-116 AGGYPGGPDSTGPAW
+116 GGYPGGSDSTGQSW

-142 CAGIASRLH
+142 CAGIASRLN

-168 GVIPLLYGA
+168 GFIPLLYGA

-195 RAGLP
+195 RAGVP

-209 ILLMFFGA
+209 ILLMCFGA
-217 IRMLPQ
+217 MRMLPE
-223 GIFLFNIFDIW
+223 GTFLFNIFDIW
-234 DGGGGFENILAFFFV
+234 DGGGGFGDILAFFFI

-259 LAVVVLVIV
+259 IAVVVLIIV
-268 HFANQSKAGTPPAAN
+268 HFMNRNKAGTLPAAN

-295 PQAPAGSAPADGLH
+295 PQAPAGPAPADGLH
-309 NTPASPAAP
+309 DTPASHAAP

-323 PPTTGFTAPTT
+323 AAPT
-334 NFAVPDPSFTVPA
+334 NFTVPNSGFSVPA
-347 AGPATPSTT
+347 ASYATPFGNS
-356 STMPAP
+356 SPLSAP
-362 PHPRPETILAPRI
+362 SYPQPEAILAPRI

-381 LSLTICGLTL
+381 LSLTVGGLVL
-391 LSIFTGILLPLI
+391 LSFFAGILMSLV

-410 SALLAVGLLTM
+410 SGLLVVGLMTM

-430 ALQKRRTGWLAVVTP
+430 ALQKRRTGWLAIVTP

-468 LRSSIDWGDVPETFS
+468 LRSSIDWRNFPETFS

-492 DELSAMRGSADIDLR
+492 DELNAARGNANIDLR
-507 ATTPGKP
+507 ATNLGKP
-514 ITVNLAN
+514 ITVNLVN

-529 PEQNVDLKINLAQGK
+529 PEQNVDLEINLAQGN
-544 VQTSTLKN
+544 VTTSTLKD
-552 SKWNMSEAFLTSSS
+552 SKWDMSETFLQSSS
-566 KDKHRPQYFTMDGN
+566 VEKHRPQYFTMDGN
-580 QRVEFIDRT
+580 QRVEFVDRT
-589 KEYEAASISLGS
+589 KEYEAANISLGS

-611 HVPLSDGSRNIN
+611 DVPLSDGSRNIE
-623 TKSQTIEI
+623 TKPQTIEI

-676 EYNSTEAGSE
+676 EYNSTEVGSE

-708 ISRAGGVEGE
+708 ISRASGVEGE

-792 SIPATPIPPDSPT
+792 SIPATPVAPDSPT